1 MYKLFSRCTC
11 NSCLYKYINKYQR
24 ERSACA
30 DKVKHM
36 KNVLHIGI
44 DIGSTTVKIA
54 VLNDAKQCM
63 HACYVRHYTD
73 IRQKVWDLLQNAYE
87 IFGDQQITLAI
98 TGSGGIALAEYLGIP
113 FIQEVIAGTKAVRT
127 YYPQSDVIIEL
138 GGEDAKI
145 TYLTGGNEHRMN
157 GNCAG
162 GTGAFIDQM
171 ATLLHTDAS
180 GLNELAKQS
189 DTLYPIA
196 ARCGVFAKTDIQAL
210 LNEGASK
217 ENVAASVFQ
226 SIVFQT
232 ITGLACGRPIK
243 GTVCFLGGPLTYL
256 SQLRKQFAKTLHLTP
271 EQVIAPENAQVY
283 VAIGAALG
291 SFDAKPLS
299 FMNLMGQLRNVD
311 ESSLAQSDRID
322 PLFHNEAEL
331 KEFQERHS
339 KHTVAYAD
347 LASYSGPCY
356 LGMDA
361 GSTTIKSVLLSE
373 DNKILYTHYQNN
385 EGSPLLAAQKIVEEV
400 YSRLPKGAFIAKAG
414 ITGYGEGLIKEALHL
429 DIGEVETIAHYQA
442 AAHFCP
448 DVDFILDI
456 GGQDMKC
463 SRVKDGHIE
472 DILLNEACSSGCGS
486 FLDTFAKSL
495 NLSIEDFSKAALL
508 AKSPIDLGSRCT
520 VFMNSKVKQAQ
531 KEGATMADIS
541 AGLSYSVIKN
551 ALYKVIK
558 VKDPAKL
565 GKHVVVQGGTFYNDA
580 VLRAFEKLLGRH
592 VIRPAIAG
600 LMGAF
605 GMGLICRTAYH
616 TDHTKSSIL
625 TLDELAKLHVTTS
638 IRHCGKCTNNCL
650 LTVNTFNDGRSFITG
665 NRCERGAA
673 GSVTQH
679 HNTLPNMYKVKYNL
693 LFNKYKPLADG
704 PRGTVGIPRV
714 LNMYEDYPFWF
725 TFFTKL
731 GYTVV
736 LSDPSSKKLFE
747 KAMDT
752 IPSDSACYPAKMVHG
767 HIENLLEK
775 GVDRIFYPCIQNG
788 PDEGSR
794 DNTFNC
800 PMVMSYPDV
809 IRHNMEERLSDTNTL
824 YLCPFLPLHDKKRII
839 PRLQEELRVWN
850 LGKKEIKEAALAA
863 WDEEESYKQTYRDL
877 TKKALDMLAKRGERA
892 IVLCG
897 RPYHVDPEI
906 NHGIPELINSLGL
919 AVLTED
925 GVAPLGQ
932 LPKELRVVDQWS
944 YHSRLYRAA
953 QYVVSQPNLEL
964 VELNSFGCG
973 LDAIVADQVQEI
985 LAQGHKIHTL
995 LKIDEGSNLGAI
1007 RIRLRSLLFVMNH
1020 RQKET
1025 APTVPYSYHKAI
1037 FTKED
1042 AKTNVILAPSMT
1054 PIHFPMFQAAFAHEG
1069 YHMEILPHQGQKAI
1083 DTGLA
1088 YIHNDAC
1095 YPAIMSLG
1103 QIITALK
1110 SGKYDLKHT
1119 SVIISQTGG
1128 CCRATNYIGM
1138 IRKALADAGMA
1149 DVSILSLTTK
1159 GLNKQPGFKPHL
1171 GFWHRL
1177 VMAMIYGDALQQ
1189 VLYRTRPYEKVKGTA
1204 EALFKKWQDK
1214 CTKDLMKA
1222 DIHTFKQNICAII
1235 SEFDHIDMHEEK
1247 KPRIGLVGEIYVKFH
1262 PIANNHIVR
1271 MIEEEGGEIIVSGLA
1286 DFFLYG
1292 LLDSQ
1297 FRHKYLSG
1305 SWLSS
1310 FTSKTMVKLLNWYRK
1325 PYCDAVAKSQ
1335 HFDPITSIYD
1345 IADEAKQY
1353 LSLGHEA
1360 GEGWFLTGDMIDLI
1374 KRGAKNIVCLQPW
1387 ACLPNHVTG
1396 KGMIKALKA
1405 AFPNV
1410 NIVAIDYDPSASSV
1424 NQTNRLKLMLTTTFE
1439 GIRETVD
1446 TTEKPTMPFL
1456 KGVHINS
1463 TLHADK

>member
-1 MYKLFSRCTC
+1 M
-11 NSCLYKYINKYQR
+11 
-24 ERSACA
+24 
-30 DKVKHM
+30 DM
-36 KNVLHIGI
+36 KNLLHIGI

-54 VLNDAKQCM
+54 VLNHAKQCL

-87 IFGDQQITLAI
+87 IFGDRQITMAI
-98 TGSGGIALAEYLGIP
+98 TGSGGMALADYLHLP

-145 TYLTGGNEHRMN
+145 TYLTGGSEHRMN
-157 GNCAG
+157 GACAG

-180 GLNELAKQS
+180 GLNELAKKS
-189 DTLYPIA
+189 DTIYPIA
-196 ARCGVFAKTDIQAL
+196 ARCGVFAKTDVQAL
-210 LNEGASK
+210 LNDGASK
-217 ENVAASVFQ
+217 ENVAASVLQ

-256 SQLRKQFAKTLHLTP
+256 SRLREQFAKTLHLTKD
-271 EQVIAPENAQVY
+271 QVVAPENAQVY

-291 SFDAKPLS
+291 SMDTKPMS
-299 FMNLMGQLRNVD
+299 FMKLMGQVKTID
-311 ESSLAQSDRID
+311 ATTLAQSDRVE
-322 PLFHNEAEL
+322 PLFNNQAEL
-331 KEFQERHS
+331 DEFRARHS
-339 KHTVAYAD
+339 KNTVPTGD
-347 LASYSGPCY
+347 LATYSGPCY
-356 LGMDA
+356 LGIDA
-361 GSTTIKSVLLSE
+361 GSTTIKAVLLSE
-373 DNKILYTHYQNN
+373 DMKILYSHYQNN
-385 EGSPLLAAQKIVEEV
+385 EGSPLRAAKNIVTEI
-400 YSRLPKGAFIAKAG
+400 YQRLPKGAFIAKAG
-414 ITGYGEGLIKEALHL
+414 ITGYGEALLKEALHL

-448 DVDFILDI
+448 DVDFLLDI

-463 SRVKDGHIE
+463 SYIKDGHIE

-495 NLSIEDFSKAALL
+495 KMSIQDFSKAALL

-531 KEGATMADIS
+531 KEGATLADIS

-558 VKDPAKL
+558 VKDPEKL
-565 GKHVVVQGGTFYNDA
+565 GKHIVVQGGTFYNDA
-580 VLRAFEKLLGRH
+580 VLRAFEKLLGRQ
-592 VIRPAIAG
+592 VIRPAISG

-616 TDHTKSSIL
+616 EDHVTSTIVDAS
-625 TLDELAKLHVTTS
+625 ELASLQVSTS
-638 IRHCGKCTNNCL
+638 IRHCGRCTNNCL

-673 GSVTQH
+673 GSVTAKKKH
-679 HNTLPNMYKVKYNL
+679 LPNMYKVKYNL
-693 LFNKYKPLADG
+693 LFGYKPVPNA

-736 LSDPSSKKLFE
+736 LSDRSSKKLYE

-752 IPSDSACYPAKMVHG
+752 IPSDSACYPAKLVHG

-788 PDEGSR
+788 PREGSK

-800 PMVMSYPDV
+800 PMVMSYPEV
-809 IRHNMEERLSDTNTL
+809 IKNNMGERLTETNTA
-824 YLCPFLPLHDKKRII
+824 YLCPFLPLHDEKRIGK
-839 PRLQEELRVWN
+839 RLAEELKAWN
-850 LGKKEIKEAALAA
+850 LPADEVKKAAKAA
-863 WDEEESYKQTYRDL
+863 WDEEERYKQKIYDL
-877 TKKALDMLAKRGERA
+877 THKILENLKKTGDRA
-892 IVLCG
+892 IVLSG
-897 RPYHVDPEI
+897 RPYHIDPEI

-932 LPKELRVVDQWS
+932 FPGHLRVVDQWS

-953 QYVVSQPNLEL
+953 QYISTQPNLEM

-973 LDAIVADQVQEI
+973 LDAIVTDQVGDI
-985 LAQGHKIHTL
+985 LAHGHKIHTL

-1020 RQKET
+1020 RPAEEPVT
-1025 APTVPYSYHKAI
+1025 EPYSYTKAI

-1042 AKTNVILAPSMT
+1042 KQEDVILAPSMT
-1054 PIHFPMFQAAFAHEG
+1054 PIHFPLFGPAFKHEG
-1069 YHMEILPHQGQKAI
+1069 YRVELLPHQGQKAI
-1083 DTGLA
+1083 DMGLA
-1088 YIHNDAC
+1088 YIHNDSC
-1095 YPAIMSLG
+1095 YPAIMTLG
-1103 QIITALK
+1103 QIMTALK
-1110 SGKYDLKHT
+1110 SGKYDLNHT
-1119 SVIISQTGG
+1119 SVMISQTGG
-1128 CCRATNYIGM
+1128 CCRASNYIGM
-1138 IRKALADAGMA
+1138 LRKALNDAGLSQ
-1149 DVSILSLTTK
+1149 VPILSLNIK
-1159 GLNKQPGFKPHL
+1159 GMNKQPGFHPGL

-1177 VMAMIYGDALQQ
+1177 VMGMMYGDALQQ

-1204 EALFKKWQDK
+1204 EALFHKWQDIFAK
-1214 CTKDLMKA
+1214 QLEKA
-1222 DIHTFKQNICAII
+1222 DFSSYKKNMRAMID
-1235 SEFDHIDMHEEK
+1235 EFDHIEMTDEK
-1247 KPRIGLVGEIYVKFH
+1247 KPRIGVVGEIYVKFH

-1271 MIEEEGGEIIVSGLA
+1271 MVEEAGGEIVVSGLA
-1286 DFFLYG
+1286 DFFFYG
-1292 LLDSQ
+1292 QLDNQ

-1305 SWLSS
+1305 SWKDS
-1310 FTSKTMVKLLNWYRK
+1310 FFSKTAVKLLEWYRK
-1325 PYCDAVAKSQ
+1325 PYAEAVAKSR
-1335 HFDPITSIYD
+1335 HFDKLTSIYD
-1345 IADEAKQY
+1345 IAKEAKKY

-1374 KRGAKNIVCLQPW
+1374 HRGAKNIVCLQPW

-1396 KGMIKALKA
+1396 KGMIKTLKA
-1405 AFPNV
+1405 AFPDT

-1424 NQTNRLKLMLTTTFE
+1424 NQANRLKLMLTTTFE
-1439 GIRETVD
+1439 SIREPVKE
-1446 TTEKPTMPFL
+1446 TTKPIMPFIP
-1456 KGVHINS
+1456 GVHINS
-1463 TLHADK
+1463 SLEK

>member
-1 MYKLFSRCTC
+1 MNTLLH
-11 NSCLYKYINKYQR
+11 NL
-24 ERSACA
+24 
-30 DKVKHM
+30 
-36 KNVLHIGI
+36 LHIGI

-54 VLNDAKQCM
+54 VLNEAKQCL

-87 IFGDQQITLAI
+87 VFGDQQITLSI
-98 TGSGGIALAEYLGIP
+98 TGSGGIALADYLGIR
-113 FIQEVIAGTKAVRT
+113 FVQEVIAGTKAVRT

-162 GTGAFIDQM
+162 GTGSFIDQM

-180 GLNELAKQS
+180 GLNELAKKS
-189 DTLYPIA
+189 TSLYPIA
-196 ARCGVFAKTDIQAL
+196 ARCGVFAKTDVQAL

-226 SIVFQT
+226 AIVFQT

-256 SQLRKQFAKTLHLTP
+256 SQLREQFAKTLHLTP
-271 EQVIAPENAQVY
+271 DHVIAPENAQVY

-291 SFDAKPLS
+291 SMNDQPMS
-299 FMNLMGQLRNVD
+299 FMKLMGKLKNVD
-311 ESSLAQSDRID
+311 ETSLAQSDRLP
-322 PLFHNEAEL
+322 PLFQNEAEL
-331 KEFQERHS
+331 RAFQDRHS
-339 KHTVAYAD
+339 QHTVPHGD
-347 LASYSGPCY
+347 LSAYSGPCY
-356 LGMDA
+356 LGLDA
-361 GSTTIKSVLLSE
+361 GSTTIKAALISE
-373 DNKILYTHYQNN
+373 DGKILYSHYQNN
-385 EGSPLLAAQKIVEEV
+385 EGSPLTAAQKIITEI
-400 YSRLPKGAFIAKAG
+400 YSLLPPGAFIAKTG
-414 ITGYGEGLIKEALHL
+414 ITGYGEALLKEALHL
-429 DIGEVETIAHYQA
+429 DLGEVETIAHYQA

-463 SRVKDGHIE
+463 SRLKDGHLE

-495 NLSIEDFSKAALL
+495 KLSIEDFSQAALL

-531 KEGATMADIS
+531 KEGATLADIS

-565 GKHVVVQGGTFYNDA
+565 GKHIVVQGGTFYNDA
-580 VLRAFEKLLGRH
+580 VLRAFEKLLGRD
-592 VIRPAIAG
+592 VIRPSIAG

-605 GMGLICRTAYH
+605 GMGLICRHAYQE
-616 TDHTKSSIL
+616 DHVKS
-625 TLDELAKLHVTTS
+625 TVLAPDALAQLHVTTTM
-638 IRHCGKCTNNCL
+638 RHCGRCTNNCL
-650 LTVNTFNDGRSFITG
+650 LTVNTFNDGRSYITG

-673 GSVTQH
+673 DSTGYQH
-679 HNTLPNMYKVKYNL
+679 RKPLPNMYKIKYNL
-693 LFNKYKPLADG
+693 LFNRKPLVDA

-731 GYTVV
+731 GYKVV
-736 LSDPSSKKLFE
+736 LSDPSSKALYE

-767 HIENLLEK
+767 HIENLLAK
-775 GVDRIFYPCIQNG
+775 KVDRIFYPCIQNG
-788 PDEGSR
+788 PQEGSK
-794 DNTFNC
+794 DNTFMC
-800 PMVMSYPDV
+800 PMVMSYPEV
-809 IRHNMEERLSDTNTL
+809 IRNNMAEQLSTSNTL
-824 YLCPFLPLHDKKRII
+824 FLCPFLPLHDKKRLI
-839 PRLQEELRVWN
+839 PRLQDELRAWN
-850 LGKKEIKEAALAA
+850 VGKHEIKEAALAA
-863 WDEEESYKQTYRDL
+863 WDEEEAYKQKIYDM
-877 TKKALDMLAKRGERA
+877 TKGILDKLAKTGERA

-925 GVAPLGQ
+925 GVAPFGQ
-932 LPKELRVVDQWS
+932 FTGNLRVVDQWA

-953 QYVVSQPNLEL
+953 QYVVQHPNLEL

-1020 RQKET
+1020 RKIST
-1025 APTVPYSYHKAI
+1025 APTEPYSYHKAI

-1042 AKTNVILAPSMT
+1042 KIKNVILAPSMT
-1054 PIHFPMFQAAFAHEG
+1054 PIHFPLFKPAFDHEG
-1069 YHMEILPHQGQKAI
+1069 YHIEMLPHQGQEAI

-1103 QIITALK
+1103 QIVTALK

-1138 IRKALADAGMA
+1138 IRKALEDANMG
-1149 DVSILSLTTK
+1149 DVAILSLTTK
-1159 GLNKQPGFKPHL
+1159 GLNKQPGFQPHL

-1177 VMAMIYGDALQQ
+1177 VMGMIYGDALQQ
-1189 VLYRTRPYEKVKGTA
+1189 ALYRTRPYEKVKGTA
-1204 EALFKKWQDK
+1204 ERLFHKWQDK
-1214 CTKDLMKA
+1214 CAFDLQKA
-1222 DIHTFKQNICAII
+1222 DFSTFKKNIHNLIN
-1235 SEFDHIDMHEEK
+1235 EFDNIDMEETM

-1262 PIANNHIVR
+1262 PVANNHIVK
-1271 MIEEEGGEIIVSGLA
+1271 MIEEEGGEIIVSGLT

-1292 LLDSQ
+1292 LLDNQ

-1310 FTSKTMVKLLNWYRK
+1310 FASKSVVKLLKWYRK
-1325 PYCDAVAKSQ
+1325 PYCEAVAKSR
-1335 HFDPITSIYD
+1335 HFDKITDIYD
-1345 IADEAKQY
+1345 IADDAKRF

-1396 KGMIKALKA
+1396 KGMIKTLKA
-1405 AFPNV
+1405 AFPDV

-1439 GIRETVD
+1439 GIRETVQPD
-1446 TTEKPTMPFL
+1446 AKPIMPFIQ
-1456 KGVHINS
+1456 GVHINS
-1463 TLHADK
+1463 SLHAEK

>member
-1 MYKLFSRCTC
+1 
-11 NSCLYKYINKYQR
+11 
-24 ERSACA
+24 
-30 DKVKHM
+30 M
-36 KNVLHIGI
+36 KNLLHIGI

-54 VLNDAKQCM
+54 VLNHAKQSL

-87 IFGDQQITLAI
+87 IFGDRQITMAI
-98 TGSGGIALAEYLGIP
+98 TGSGGIALADYLHIP
-113 FIQEVIAGTKAVRT
+113 FLQEVIAGTKAVRT

-171 ATLLHTDAS
+171 ATLLDTDAG
-180 GLNELAKQS
+180 GLNEMAKKA
-189 DTLYPIA
+189 DTIYPIA

-256 SQLRKQFAKTLHLTP
+256 SQLREQFAKTLHLTP

-291 SFDAKPLS
+291 SIDTKPVS
-299 FMNLMGQLRNVD
+299 FMNLMGQLKSVD
-311 ESSLAQSDRID
+311 ESTLAKSDRVE
-322 PLFHNEAEL
+322 PLFNNQAEL
-331 KEFQERHS
+331 DEFRARHS
-339 KHTVAYAD
+339 QHTVPQAD
-347 LASYSGPCY
+347 ITTYSGPCY
-356 LGMDA
+356 LGIDA
-361 GSTTIKSVLLSE
+361 GSTTIKAVVLSE
-373 DNKILYTHYQNN
+373 DMKILYSHYQNN
-385 EGSPLLAAQKIVEEV
+385 EGSPLAAAKKIVAEV
-400 YSRLPKGAFIAKAG
+400 YRRLPEKAFIAKAG
-414 ITGYGEGLIKEALHL
+414 ITGYGEALLKEALHL
-429 DIGEVETIAHYQA
+429 DLGEVETIAHYQA
-442 AAHFCP
+442 ASHFCP
-448 DVDFILDI
+448 DVDFLLDI

-463 SRVKDGHIE
+463 SRIKDGHIE

-495 NLSIEDFSKAALL
+495 KMSIQDFSQAALL
-508 AKSPIDLGSRCT
+508 A
-520 VFMNSKVKQAQ
+520 KVKQAQ
-531 KEGATMADIS
+531 KEGATLADIS

-565 GKHVVVQGGTFYNDA
+565 GKHIVVQGGTFYNDA

-592 VIRPAIAG
+592 VIRPAISG

-616 TDHTKSSIL
+616 EDHAKSTIVSPKAL
-625 TLDELAKLHVTTS
+625 EELQVTTS
-638 IRHCGKCTNNCL
+638 IRHCGLCTNSCL

-673 GSVTQH
+673 GSTAARKKP
-679 HNTLPNMYKVKYNL
+679 LPNMYKVKYNL
-693 LFNKYKPLADG
+693 LFGYKPVENA

-736 LSDPSSKKLFE
+736 LSDPSSKALFE

-752 IPSDSACYPAKMVHG
+752 VPSDSACYPAKLVHG

-788 PDEGSR
+788 PSEGSK

-800 PMVMSYPDV
+800 PMVMSYPEV
-809 IRHNMEERLSDTNTL
+809 IRNNMGERLAETNTP
-824 YLCPFLPLHDKKRII
+824 YLCPFLPLHDKKRIGK
-839 PRLQEELRVWN
+839 RLAEELKAWN
-850 LGKKEIKEAALAA
+850 LPAHEVKAAAAAA
-863 WDEEESYKQTYRDL
+863 WDEEEAYKQKIYDI
-877 TKKALDMLAKRGERA
+877 TKKILDNLEKTGQRA

-897 RPYHVDPEI
+897 RPYHIDPEI
-906 NHGIPELINSLGL
+906 NHGIPELINILGL

-932 LPKELRVVDQWS
+932 FPGHLRVVDQWS
-944 YHSRLYRAA
+944 YHSRIYRAA
-953 QYVVSQPNLEL
+953 QYITQHPNLEL

-973 LDAIVADQVQEI
+973 LDAIVADQVQDI
-985 LAQGHKIHTL
+985 LAHGHKIHTL

-1020 RQKET
+1020 RPKEDH
-1025 APTVPYSYHKAI
+1025 VVEPYSYEKTI

-1042 AKTNVILAPSMT
+1042 AKQNVILAPSMT
-1054 PIHFPMFQAAFAHEG
+1054 PIHFPLFSAAFEHEG
-1069 YHMEILPHQGQKAI
+1069 YRVELLPHQGQKAI

-1110 SGKYDLKHT
+1110 SGKYDLDHT
-1119 SVIISQTGG
+1119 TVMISQTGG

-1138 IRKALADAGMA
+1138 IRKALNDANMSQVA
-1149 DVSILSLTTK
+1149 ILSLNLK
-1159 GLNKQPGFKPHL
+1159 GMNNQPGFQPGI

-1177 VMAMIYGDALQQ
+1177 VMGMIYGDALQQ

-1204 EALFKKWQDK
+1204 EALFHKWQKK
-1214 CTKDLMKA
+1214 CAEQLKKA
-1222 DIHTFKQNICAII
+1222 DFKSFKRNIRDLID
-1235 SEFDHIDMHEEK
+1235 EFDHIDMSETM

-1271 MIEEEGGEIIVSGLA
+1271 MIEEEGGEIIISGLA

-1292 LLDSQ
+1292 QLDTQ

-1305 SWLSS
+1305 SWKDS
-1310 FTSKTMVKLLNWYRK
+1310 FLSKTAVRLLEWYRK
-1325 PYCDAVAKSQ
+1325 PYEQAVAKSR

-1345 IADEAKQY
+1345 IADEAKKY

-1374 KRGAKNIVCLQPW
+1374 HRGAKNIVCLQPW

-1396 KGMIKALKA
+1396 KGMIKTLKA
-1405 AFPNV
+1405 AFPET

-1439 GIRETVD
+1439 GIRELVQED
-1446 TTEKPTMPFL
+1446 TKPVMPFMS
-1456 KGVHINS
+1456 GVRINS
-1463 TLHADK
+1463 SLEK

>member
-1 MYKLFSRCTC
+1 
-11 NSCLYKYINKYQR
+11 
-24 ERSACA
+24 
-30 DKVKHM
+30 M
-36 KNVLHIGI
+36 KDLLHIGI

-54 VLNDAKQCM
+54 VLDNLKHCL

-73 IRQKVWDLLQNAYE
+73 IRQKVWDLLENAYE
-87 IFGDQQITLAI
+87 IFGDRQITMAI
-98 TGSGGIALAEYLGIP
+98 TGSGGIALADYLGIT

-127 YYPQSDVIIEL
+127 YHPQSDVIIEL

-180 GLNELAKQS
+180 GLNALAEKA

-196 ARCGVFAKTDIQAL
+196 ARCGVFAKTDVQAL
-210 LNEGASK
+210 MNDGASK

-226 SIVFQT
+226 SIVLQT
-232 ITGLACGRPIK
+232 ITGLACGRPIR
-243 GTVCFLGGPLTYL
+243 GTVCFLGGPLTFL
-256 SQLRKQFAKTLHLTP
+256 PQLRKQFAETLHLTP
-271 EQVIAPENAQVY
+271 EQVVAPENAQVY

-291 SFDAKPLS
+291 SFQEKPLS

-311 ESSLAQSDRID
+311 ESSLAKSDRVE
-322 PLFHNEAEL
+322 PLFASQAEFD
-331 KEFQERHS
+331 EFRSRHGQ
-339 KHTVAYAD
+339 HTIPSGD
-347 LASYSGPCY
+347 LAAYSGPCY
-356 LGMDA
+356 LGVDA
-361 GSTTIKSVLLSE
+361 GSTTIKVVLLSE
-373 DNKILYTHYQNN
+373 DNKILYSHYQNN
-385 EGSPLLAAQKIVEEV
+385 EGSPLAAAKKIITEI
-400 YSRLPKGAFIAKAG
+400 YSLMPPGAFIAKAG
-414 ITGYGEGLIKEALHL
+414 ITGYGEFLLKEALHL
-429 DIGEVETIAHYQA
+429 DLGEVETIAHYQA

-463 SRVKDGHIE
+463 SRLKDGHIE

-495 NLSIEDFSKAALL
+495 NLSIQDFAKAALF
-508 AKSPIDLGSRCT
+508 AESPIDLGSRCT

-531 KEGATMADIS
+531 KEGATLADIS

-558 VKDPAKL
+558 VKDPEKL
-565 GKHVVVQGGTFYNDA
+565 GKHIVVQGGTFYNDA
-580 VLRAFEKLLGRH
+580 VLRAFEKLLGRQ

-605 GMGLICRTAYH
+605 GMGLICKDAYH
-616 TDHTKSSIL
+616 RDHVRSTVLSPE
-625 TLDELAKLHVTTS
+625 ELSQLKVTTS
-638 IRHCGKCTNNCL
+638 IRHCGLCTNNCL

-673 GSVTQH
+673 GSSGQKHKV
-679 HNTLPNMYKVKYNL
+679 LPNMYKVKYNR
-693 LFNKYKPLADG
+693 LFNHYKPLAAENA

-731 GYTVV
+731 GYRVV
-736 LSDPSSKKLFE
+736 LSDPSSKKIFQN
-747 KAMDT
+747 AMDT
-752 IPSDSACYPAKMVHG
+752 VPSDSACYPAKLVHG

-775 GVDRIFYPCIQNG
+775 KVDRIFYPCIQNG
-788 PDEGSR
+788 PKEGSK

-800 PMVMSYPDV
+800 PMVMSYPEV
-809 IRHNMEERLSDTNTL
+809 IRNNMAERLSDTNTL
-824 YLCPFLPLHDKKRII
+824 YLCPFLPLNDKDRIV
-839 PRLQEELRVWN
+839 PRLQEELRVWG
-850 LGKKEIKEAALAA
+850 LGKDEIKKACQAA
-863 WDEEESYKQTYRDL
+863 WQEETDYKEQYYAM
-877 TKKALDMLAKRGERA
+877 TKAALDMLEKKGERG
-892 IVLCG
+892 IVLSG

-932 LPKELRVVDQWS
+932 FPGHLRVVDQWS

-953 QYVVSQPNLEL
+953 QYVQQHKNLEL

-973 LDAIVADQVQEI
+973 LDAIVADQVQDI
-985 LAQGHKIHTL
+985 LAHGHKIHTL

-1020 RQKET
+1020 RQ
-1025 APTVPYSYHKAI
+1025 PVTVKPEPYSYTKAI
-1037 FTKED
+1037 FTKQNKAD
-1042 AKTNVILAPSMT
+1042 NVILAPSMT
-1054 PIHFPMFQAAFAHEG
+1054 PIHFPLFKPAFDHEG
-1069 YHMEILPHQGQKAI
+1069 YRVEMIPHQGQKAI

-1119 SVIISQTGG
+1119 SVMISQTGG

-1138 IRKALADAGMA
+1138 IRKALTDANLG
-1149 DVSILSLTTK
+1149 DVPILSLNMK
-1159 GLNKQPGFKPHL
+1159 GMNKQPGFQPSI

-1177 VMAMIYGDALQQ
+1177 VMGMIYGDALQQ

-1214 CTKDLMKA
+1214 CTVDLAHA
-1222 DIHTFKQNICAII
+1222 DRHTFVKNIRAMID
-1235 SEFDHIDMHEEK
+1235 EFDHIDMTDEK

-1286 DFFLYG
+1286 DFFFYG
-1292 LLDSQ
+1292 LLDDQ

-1305 SWLSS
+1305 SWWSS
-1310 FTSKTMVKLLNWYRK
+1310 FKSKSLVKLLEWYRK
-1325 PYCDAVAKSQ
+1325 PYREAVAQSA

-1345 IADEAKQY
+1345 IADEARKF

-1374 KRGAKNIVCLQPW
+1374 HRGARDVVCLQPW

-1396 KGMIKALKA
+1396 KGMIKTLKA
-1405 AFPNV
+1405 AFPET

-1424 NQTNRLKLMLTTTFE
+1424 NQTNRLKLMLTSTFE
-1439 GIRETVD
+1439 NIREPLNTS
-1446 TTEKPTMPFL
+1446 EKPTLPFL
-1456 KGVHINS
+1456 KGVHLNEA
-1463 TLHADK
+1463 LKE

>member
-1 MYKLFSRCTC
+1 
-11 NSCLYKYINKYQR
+11 
-24 ERSACA
+24 
-30 DKVKHM
+30 M
-36 KNVLHIGI
+36 KNLLHIGI

-54 VLNDAKQCM
+54 VLNHAKQCL

-87 IFGDQQITLAI
+87 IFGDRQITMAI
-98 TGSGGIALAEYLGIP
+98 TGSGGIALADYLHIP
-113 FIQEVIAGTKAVRT
+113 FLQEVIAGTKAVRT

-171 ATLLHTDAS
+171 ATLLDTEAS
-180 GLNELAKQS
+180 GLNELAKKS
-189 DTLYPIA
+189 DTIYPIA

-256 SQLRKQFAKTLHLTP
+256 SQLREQFAKTLHLTP
-271 EQVIAPENAQVY
+271 DKVIAPENAQVY

-291 SFDAKPLS
+291 SMDTKPVS
-299 FMNLMGQLRNVD
+299 FMNLMGQLKNVD
-311 ESSLAQSDRID
+311 ESTLAKSDRVA
-322 PLFHNEAEL
+322 PLFDSQAEL
-331 KEFQERHS
+331 DEFQERHRQ
-339 KHTVAYAD
+339 HTVPHGD
-347 LASYSGPCY
+347 MDSYSGPCY
-356 LGMDA
+356 LGIDA
-361 GSTTIKSVLLSE
+361 GSTTIKAVVLSE
-373 DNKILYTHYQNN
+373 DMKILYSHYQNN
-385 EGSPLLAAQKIVEEV
+385 EGSPLAAAKKIVADV

-414 ITGYGEGLIKEALHL
+414 ITGYGEALLKEALHL
-429 DIGEVETIAHYQA
+429 DLGEVETIAHYQA
-442 AAHFCP
+442 ASHFCP
-448 DVDFILDI
+448 DVDFLLDI

-463 SRVKDGHIE
+463 SRIKDGHIE

-495 NLSIEDFSKAALL
+495 KMSIQEFSQAALL

-531 KEGATMADIS
+531 KEGATLADIS

-565 GKHVVVQGGTFYNDA
+565 GKHIVVQGGTFYNDA
-580 VLRAFEKLLGRH
+580 VLRAFEKLLGRQ
-592 VIRPAIAG
+592 VIRPSISG

-605 GMGLICRTAYH
+605 GMGIICRTAYH
-616 TDHTKSSIL
+616 QDHVVSTIV
-625 TLDELAKLHVTTS
+625 DEKALQELNITTS
-638 IRHCGKCTNNCL
+638 IRHCGLCTNNCL

-673 GSVTQH
+673 GSTAARKKP
-679 HNTLPNMYKVKYNL
+679 LPNMYKIKYNL
-693 LFNKYKPLADG
+693 LFGYKPLTDA
-704 PRGTVGIPRV
+704 PRGTIGIPRV

-731 GYTVV
+731 GYSVV
-736 LSDPSSKKLFE
+736 LSDPSSKGLFE

-752 IPSDSACYPAKMVHG
+752 IPSDSACYPAKLVHG
-767 HIENLLEK
+767 HIENLLQK
-775 GVDRIFYPCIQNG
+775 WVDRIFYPCIQNG
-788 PDEGSR
+788 PQEGSK

-800 PMVMSYPDV
+800 PMVMSYPEV
-809 IRHNMEERLSDTNTL
+809 IRNNMGERLAETNTP
-824 YLCPFLPLHDKKRII
+824 YLCPFLPLHDKKRIAK
-839 PRLQEELRVWN
+839 RLIEELKAWN
-850 LGKKEIKEAALAA
+850 LPDREIKQAAMAA
-863 WDEEESYKQTYRDL
+863 WEEEEAYKQKIYSLTQKILDDL
-877 TKKALDMLAKRGERA
+877 KKNDQRA

-925 GVAPLGQ
+925 GVASLSTFDGN
-932 LPKELRVVDQWS
+932 LRVVDQWS

-953 QYVVSQPNLEL
+953 QYVTQHPNLEL

-1020 RQKET
+1020 RPKEDYT
-1025 APTVPYSYHKAI
+1025 LEPYSYEKTI

-1042 AKTNVILAPSMT
+1042 AKKNVILAPSMT
-1054 PIHFPMFQAAFAHEG
+1054 PIHFPMLMSAFEHEG
-1069 YHMEILPHQGQKAI
+1069 YHVELLPHQNQEAI

-1103 QIITALK
+1103 QILTALK
-1110 SGKYDLKHT
+1110 SGKYDLNHT
-1119 SVIISQTGG
+1119 TVYTCSQ
-1128 CCRATNYIGM
+1128 RN
-1138 IRKALADAGMA
+1138 R
-1149 DVSILSLTTK
+1149 
-1159 GLNKQPGFKPHL
+1159 
-1171 GFWHRL
+1171 
-1177 VMAMIYGDALQQ
+1177 
-1189 VLYRTRPYEKVKGTA
+1189 
-1204 EALFKKWQDK
+1204 
-1214 CTKDLMKA
+1214 
-1222 DIHTFKQNICAII
+1222 HT
-1235 SEFDHIDMHEEK
+1235 
-1247 KPRIGLVGEIYVKFH
+1247 
-1262 PIANNHIVR
+1262 
-1271 MIEEEGGEIIVSGLA
+1271 
-1286 DFFLYG
+1286 
-1292 LLDSQ
+1292 
-1297 FRHKYLSG
+1297 
-1305 SWLSS
+1305 
-1310 FTSKTMVKLLNWYRK
+1310 
-1325 PYCDAVAKSQ
+1325 
-1335 HFDPITSIYD
+1335 
-1345 IADEAKQY
+1345 
-1353 LSLGHEA
+1353 
-1360 GEGWFLTGDMIDLI
+1360 
-1374 KRGAKNIVCLQPW
+1374 
-1387 ACLPNHVTG
+1387 
-1396 KGMIKALKA
+1396 
-1405 AFPNV
+1405 
-1410 NIVAIDYDPSASSV
+1410 
-1424 NQTNRLKLMLTTTFE
+1424 
-1439 GIRETVD
+1439 
-1446 TTEKPTMPFL
+1446 
-1456 KGVHINS
+1456 
-1463 TLHADK
+1463 

>member
-1 MYKLFSRCTC
+1 
-11 NSCLYKYINKYQR
+11 
-24 ERSACA
+24 
-30 DKVKHM
+30 M
-36 KNVLHIGI
+36 KNLLHIGI

-54 VLNDAKQCM
+54 VLDELKHCL

-73 IRQKVWDLLQNAYE
+73 IRQKVWDLLENAYE
-87 IFGDQQITLAI
+87 IFGDRQITMAI
-98 TGSGGIALAEYLGIP
+98 TGSGGIALADYLGIT

-127 YYPQSDVIIEL
+127 YHPQSDVIIEL

-180 GLNELAKQS
+180 GLNTLAEKS
-189 DTLYPIA
+189 DTIYPIA
-196 ARCGVFAKTDIQAL
+196 ARCGVFAKTDVQAL
-210 LNEGASK
+210 LNDGASK

-226 SIVFQT
+226 SIVLQT
-232 ITGLACGRPIK
+232 ITGLACGRPIR
-243 GTVCFLGGPLTYL
+243 GTVCFLGGPLTFL
-256 SQLRKQFAKTLHLTP
+256 PQLRKQFARTLHLKDD
-271 EQVIAPENAQVY
+271 QVVAPENAQVY

-291 SFDAKPLS
+291 SFKEKPVS
-299 FMNLMGQLRNVD
+299 FMNLMGQLKNVD
-311 ESSLAQSDRID
+311 ESSLAKSDRVE
-322 PLFHNEAEL
+322 PLFTSKEEFDEFNSRHSQHTVPRAEL
-331 KEFQERHS
+331 A
-339 KHTVAYAD
+339 AYR
-347 LASYSGPCY
+347 GPCY
-356 LGMDA
+356 LGLDA
-361 GSTTIKSVLLSE
+361 GSTTIKAVLLSE
-373 DNKILYTHYQNN
+373 DNKILYSHYQNN
-385 EGSPLLAAQKIVEEV
+385 EGSPLAAARKIVSEI
-400 YSRLPKGAFIAKAG
+400 YQLLPEGAFIAKSG
-414 ITGYGEGLIKEALHL
+414 ITGYGEFLLKEALHIDL
-429 DIGEVETIAHYQA
+429 GEVETIAHYQA

-463 SRVKDGHIE
+463 SRLKDGHIE

-495 NLSIEDFSKAALL
+495 NLSIEDFAKAALF

-531 KEGATMADIS
+531 KEGATLADIS

-565 GKHVVVQGGTFYNDA
+565 GKHIVVQGGTFYNDA
-580 VLRAFEKLLGRH
+580 VLRAFEKLLGRQ

-605 GMGLICRTAYH
+605 GMGLICKTAYH
-616 TDHTKSSIL
+616 EDHAAS
-625 TLDELAKLHVTTS
+625 TLLSPEALRELKVTTS
-638 IRHCGKCTNNCL
+638 IRHCGLCTNNCL

-673 GSVTQH
+673 GSSARKRKP
-679 HNTLPNMYKVKYNL
+679 LPNMYKVKYNR
-693 LFNKYKPLADG
+693 LFNHYKPLEQA

-725 TFFTKL
+725 TFFTQL
-731 GYTVV
+731 GYRVV

-752 IPSDSACYPAKMVHG
+752 VPSDSACYPAKLVHG
-767 HIENLLEK
+767 HIENLLDK

-788 PDEGSR
+788 PKEGSK

-800 PMVMSYPDV
+800 PMVMSYPEV
-809 IRHNMEERLSDTNTL
+809 IRNNMAERLSGTNTL
-824 YLCPFLPLHDKKRII
+824 YLCPFLPLHDKKRIG
-839 PRLQEELRVWN
+839 PRLVEELRVWG
-850 LGKKEIKEAALAA
+850 LKKDEILKASDAA
-863 WDEEESYKQTYRDL
+863 WQEEEAYKQQYYDM
-877 TKKALDMLAKRGERA
+877 TKATLAMLKKKGERA

-925 GVAPLGQ
+925 GIAPLGQ
-932 LPKELRVVDQWS
+932 FPGQLRVVDQWS

-953 QYVVSQPNLEL
+953 QYVEQHDNLEL

-985 LAQGHKIHTL
+985 LANGHKIHTL

-1020 RQKET
+1020 RKPVAS
-1025 APTVPYSYHKAI
+1025 APEPYTYTKAI

-1042 AKTNVILAPSMT
+1042 KEKDVILAPSMT
-1054 PIHFPMFQAAFAHEG
+1054 PIHFPLFKPAFDHEG
-1069 YHMEILPHQGQKAI
+1069 YRVEMIPHQGQKAI

-1119 SVIISQTGG
+1119 SVMISQTGG

-1138 IRKALADAGMA
+1138 IRKALADANLA
-1149 DVSILSLTTK
+1149 DVPILSLNLK
-1159 GLNKQPGFKPHL
+1159 GMNKQPGFQPHI

-1177 VMAMIYGDALQQ
+1177 VMGMIYGDTLQQ

-1204 EALFKKWQDK
+1204 EALFKKWQAK
-1214 CTKDLMKA
+1214 CMADLEKA
-1222 DIHTFKQNICAII
+1222 DRSTFVKNIRAIVN
-1235 SEFDHIDMHEEK
+1235 EFDNIEMTDEK

-1286 DFFLYG
+1286 DFFFYG
-1292 LLDSQ
+1292 LLDDQ

-1305 SWLSS
+1305 SWWSDFKSKS
-1310 FTSKTMVKLLNWYRK
+1310 FVKILEWYRK
-1325 PYCDAVAKSQ
+1325 PYREAVAQSK

-1345 IADEAKQY
+1345 IAEDAKHF

-1374 KRGAKNIVCLQPW
+1374 KRGAKDIVCLQPW

-1396 KGMIKALKA
+1396 KGMIKTLKA
-1405 AFPNV
+1405 AFPET

-1424 NQTNRLKLMLTTTFE
+1424 NQTNRLKLMLTSTFE
-1439 GIRETVD
+1439 NIREPID
-1446 TTEKPTMPFL
+1446 QQEKPTLPFL
-1456 KGVHINS
+1456 NGVRLNEAINE
-1463 TLHADK
+1463 

>member
-1 MYKLFSRCTC
+1 M
-11 NSCLYKYINKYQR
+11 N
-24 ERSACA
+24 
-30 DKVKHM
+30 
-36 KNVLHIGI
+36 NVLHIGI

-54 VLNDAKQCM
+54 VLNEAKQCL

-87 IFGDQQITLAI
+87 VFGDQQITISI
-98 TGSGGIALAEYLGIP
+98 TGSGGIALADYLGIR
-113 FIQEVIAGTKAVRT
+113 FVQEVIAGTKAVRT
-127 YYPQSDVIIEL
+127 YYPNADVIIEL

-162 GTGAFIDQM
+162 GTGSFIDQM

-189 DTLYPIA
+189 TSLYPIA
-196 ARCGVFAKTDIQAL
+196 ARCGVFAKTDVQAL

-226 SIVFQT
+226 AIVFQT

-256 SQLRKQFAKTLHLTP
+256 SQLREQFAKTLHLTP
-271 EQVIAPENAQVY
+271 DHVIAPENAQVY

-291 SFDAKPLS
+291 SMNDRPMS
-299 FMNLMGQLRNVD
+299 FMNLMGKLKNVD
-311 ESSLAQSDRID
+311 ETSLAQSDRLP
-322 PLFHNEAEL
+322 PLFKDEAEL
-331 KEFQERHS
+331 AAFRVRHS
-339 KHTVAYAD
+339 QHTVPHGDIAMYQ
-347 LASYSGPCY
+347 GPCY
-356 LGMDA
+356 LGLDA
-361 GSTTIKSVLLSE
+361 GSTTIKAVLLSE
-373 DNKILYTHYQNN
+373 DCKILYSHYQNN
-385 EGSPLLAAQKIVEEV
+385 EGSPLTAAQKIIEEI
-400 YSRLPKGAFIAKAG
+400 YSLLPPGAFIAKTG
-414 ITGYGEGLIKEALHL
+414 ITGYGEALLKEALHL
-429 DIGEVETIAHYQA
+429 DLGEVETIAHYQA

-463 SRVKDGHIE
+463 SRLKDGHLE

-495 NLSIEDFSKAALL
+495 NQSIEDFSQAALL

-531 KEGATMADIS
+531 KEGDTMADIS

-565 GKHVVVQGGTFYNDA
+565 GKHIVVQGGTFYNDA
-580 VLRAFEKLLGRH
+580 VLRAFEKLLGRD
-592 VIRPAIAG
+592 VIRPSIAG

-605 GMGLICRTAYH
+605 GMGLIGRHQYH
-616 TDHTKSSIL
+616 EDHVKSTVL
-625 TLDELAKLHVTTS
+625 EPDALAKLHVTTTM
-638 IRHCGKCTNNCL
+638 RHCGRCTNNCL
-650 LTVNTFNDGRSFITG
+650 LTVNTFNDGRSYITG

-673 GSVTQH
+673 DSTGYKH
-679 HNTLPNMYKVKYNL
+679 RKPLPNMYKIKYNL
-693 LFNKYKPLADG
+693 LFNRKPLENA

-731 GYTVV
+731 GYKVV
-736 LSDPSSKKLFE
+736 LSDPSSKELFE

-752 IPSDSACYPAKMVHG
+752 VPSDSACYPAKMVHG

-775 GVDRIFYPCIQNG
+775 KVDRIFYPCIQNG
-788 PDEGSR
+788 PQEGSK
-794 DNTFNC
+794 DNTFMC
-800 PMVMSYPDV
+800 PMVMSYPEV
-809 IRHNMEERLSDTNTL
+809 IRNNMAERLSDTNTL
-824 YLCPFLPLHDKKRII
+824 FLCPFLPLHDEKRLI
-839 PRLQEELRVWN
+839 PRLQEELRLWN
-850 LGKKEIKEAALAA
+850 VGKKEIKEAVLAA
-863 WDEEESYKQTYRDL
+863 WDEEERYKQKIYDM
-877 TKKALDMLAKRGERA
+877 TKVILEKLEKTGNRA

-925 GVAPLGQ
+925 GVAPFGQ
-932 LPKELRVVDQWS
+932 FTGNLRVVDQWA

-953 QYVVSQPNLEL
+953 QYIVQHPNLEL

-985 LAQGHKIHTL
+985 LAKGHKIHTL

-1020 RQKET
+1020 RKLST
-1025 APTVPYSYHKAI
+1025 APTEPYSYHKAI

-1042 AKTNVILAPSMT
+1042 KEKNVILAPSMT
-1054 PIHFPMFQAAFAHEG
+1054 PIHFPLFKPAFTHEG
-1069 YHMEILPHQGQKAI
+1069 YRIEMLPHQGQEAI

-1138 IRKALADAGMA
+1138 IRKALEDANMG
-1149 DVSILSLTTK
+1149 DVAILSLTTK
-1159 GLNKQPGFKPHL
+1159 GLNKQPGFQPHL

-1177 VMAMIYGDALQQ
+1177 VMGMIYGDALQQ
-1189 VLYRTRPYEKVKGTA
+1189 ALYRTRPYEKVKGTA
-1204 EALFKKWQDK
+1204 EKLFHKWQDK
-1214 CTKDLMKA
+1214 CAVDLEKA
-1222 DIHTFKQNICAII
+1222 DFSTFKKNIRNMIH
-1235 SEFDHIDMHEEK
+1235 EFDTIDMEETM

-1271 MIEEEGGEIIVSGLA
+1271 MIEEEGGEIIVSGLT

-1310 FTSKTMVKLLNWYRK
+1310 FASKSLVKLLAWYRK
-1325 PYCDAVAKSQ
+1325 PYCEAVAKSR
-1335 HFDPITSIYD
+1335 HFDKITDIYD
-1345 IADEAKQY
+1345 IADDAKKY

-1396 KGMIKALKA
+1396 KGMIKTLKA
-1405 AFPNV
+1405 AFPDV

-1439 GIRETVD
+1439 GIRETVQ
-1446 TTEKPTMPFL
+1446 TNAKPVMPFL
-1456 KGVHINS
+1456 QGVHINS
-1463 TLHADK
+1463 SLHAEK

>member
-1 MYKLFSRCTC
+1 MT
-11 NSCLYKYINKYQR
+11 
-24 ERSACA
+24 ET
-30 DKVKHM
+30 
-36 KNVLHIGI
+36 LHIGI

-54 VLNDAKQCM
+54 VLNEAKQCL

-87 IFGDQQITLAI
+87 VFGDQQITISI
-98 TGSGGIALAEYLGIP
+98 TGSGGIALADFLGIR
-113 FIQEVIAGTKAVRT
+113 FVQEVIAGTKAVRT
-127 YYPQSDVIIEL
+127 YYPNADVIIEL

-162 GTGAFIDQM
+162 GTGSFIDQM

-180 GLNELAKQS
+180 GLNDMAKKADS
-189 DTLYPIA
+189 LYPIA

-226 SIVFQT
+226 AIVFQT

-256 SQLRKQFAKTLHLTP
+256 SQLREQFAKTLYLTP
-271 EQVIAPENAQVY
+271 DHVIAPENAQVY

-291 SFDAKPLS
+291 SFNDRPMS
-299 FMNLMGQLRNVD
+299 FMNLMGKLKNVD
-311 ESSLAQSDRID
+311 DSSLTQSDRLP
-322 PLFHNEAEL
+322 PLFKDEAEL
-331 KEFQERHS
+331 DAFRKRHS
-339 KHTVAYAD
+339 QHSVPYGV
-347 LASYSGPCY
+347 LAMYQGPCY
-356 LGMDA
+356 LGLDA
-361 GSTTIKSVLLSE
+361 GSTTIKAVLLSE
-373 DNKILYTHYQNN
+373 DCKILYSHYQNN
-385 EGSPLLAAQKIVEEV
+385 EGSPLKAAQMIIEEI
-400 YSRLPKGAFIAKAG
+400 YKLLSPGAFIAKTG
-414 ITGYGEGLIKEALHL
+414 ITGYGEALLKEALHL
-429 DIGEVETIAHYQA
+429 DLGEVETIAHYQA

-463 SRVKDGHIE
+463 SRLKDGHLE

-495 NLSIEDFSKAALL
+495 NQSIEDFSQAALM

-565 GKHVVVQGGTFYNDA
+565 GKHIVVQGGTFYNDA
-580 VLRAFEKLLGRH
+580 VLRAFEKLLGRD
-592 VIRPAIAG
+592 VIRPSIAG

-605 GMGLICRTAYH
+605 GMGLICRHAYQEAH
-616 TDHTKSSIL
+616 VKSTVLSP
-625 TLDELAKLHVTTS
+625 ELLSQLRVTTT
-638 IRHCGKCTNNCL
+638 IRHCGKCTNNCF
-650 LTVNTFNDGRSFITG
+650 LTVNTFNDGRSYITG

-673 GSVTQH
+673 DSTGYQH
-679 HNTLPNMYKVKYNL
+679 RKPLPNMYKLKYNL
-693 LFNKYKPLADG
+693 LFNRKSLKDG

-714 LNMYEDYPFWF
+714 LNMYEDYPFWH

-731 GYTVV
+731 GYTVI
-736 LSDPSSKKLFE
+736 LSDQSSKDLFE

-788 PDEGSR
+788 PQEGSK

-800 PMVMSYPDV
+800 PMVMSYPEV
-809 IRHNMEERLSDTNTL
+809 IRNNMMERLSDTNTL
-824 YLCPFLPLHDKKRII
+824 YMCPFLPLHDKKRII
-839 PRLQEELRVWN
+839 TRLQEELRVWN
-850 LGKKEIKEAALAA
+850 LGKSEIKAAALAA
-863 WDEEESYKQTYRDL
+863 WDEEEVYKQKIYDM
-877 TKKALDMLAKRGERA
+877 TKRILDNLQKTGDRA

-919 AVLTED
+919 AVLSED
-925 GVAPLGQ
+925 GVAHFGQ
-932 LPKELRVVDQWS
+932 FNGNLRVVDQWS

-953 QYVVSQPNLEL
+953 QYIVQHQNLEL

-1020 RQKET
+1020 RKISNTPVE
-1025 APTVPYSYHKAI
+1025 PYSYHKAV

-1042 AKTNVILAPSMT
+1042 KAKNVILAPSMT
-1054 PIHFPMFQAAFAHEG
+1054 PIHFPLFKPAFDHEG
-1069 YHMEILPHQGQKAI
+1069 YRIEMLPHQGQEAI

-1110 SGKYDLKHT
+1110 SCKYDLKHT

-1138 IRKALADAGMA
+1138 IRKALDDANMG
-1149 DVSILSLTTK
+1149 DVAILSLTTK
-1159 GLNKQPGFKPHL
+1159 GLNKQPGFQPHL
-1171 GFWHRL
+1171 GFWNRL

-1189 VLYRTRPYEKVKGTA
+1189 ALYRTRPYEKVKGTA
-1204 EALFKKWQDK
+1204 EKLFHKWQEKCIVDLKDAKFSTFKKN
-1214 CTKDLMKA
+1214 
-1222 DIHTFKQNICAII
+1222 IHNLI
-1235 SEFDHIDMHEEK
+1235 SEFDNIDMEETM

-1271 MIEEEGGEIIVSGLA
+1271 MIEEEGGEIIVSGLT

-1310 FTSKTMVKLLNWYRK
+1310 MASKTVVKLLEWYRK
-1325 PYCDAVAKSQ
+1325 PYCEAVAKSR
-1335 HFDPITSIYD
+1335 HFDKITDIYD
-1345 IADEAKQY
+1345 IADDAKRY

-1396 KGMIKALKA
+1396 KGMIKTLKA
-1405 AFPNV
+1405 AFPDV

-1439 GIRETVD
+1439 GIRETVQ
-1446 TTEKPTMPFL
+1446 TNAKPIMPFL

-1463 TLHADK
+1463 SLHAEK

>member
-1 MYKLFSRCTC
+1 MT
-11 NSCLYKYINKYQR
+11 
-24 ERSACA
+24 ET
-30 DKVKHM
+30 
-36 KNVLHIGI
+36 LHIGI

-54 VLNDAKQCM
+54 VLNEAKQCL

-87 IFGDQQITLAI
+87 VFGDQQITISI
-98 TGSGGIALAEYLGIP
+98 TGSGGIALADFLGIR
-113 FIQEVIAGTKAVRT
+113 FVQEVIAGTKAVRT
-127 YYPQSDVIIEL
+127 YYPNADVIIEL

-162 GTGAFIDQM
+162 GTGSFIDQM

-189 DTLYPIA
+189 TSLYPIA
-196 ARCGVFAKTDIQAL
+196 ARCGVFAKTDVQAL

-226 SIVFQT
+226 AIVFQT

-256 SQLRKQFAKTLHLTP
+256 SQLRKQFADTLHLTP
-271 EQVIAPENAQVY
+271 DHVIAPENAQVY

-291 SFDAKPLS
+291 SMNDRPMS
-299 FMNLMGQLRNVD
+299 FMNLMGKLKNVD
-311 ESSLAQSDRID
+311 ESSLAQSDRLP
-322 PLFHNEAEL
+322 PLFKDEEELEAFR
-331 KEFQERHS
+331 KRHS
-339 KHTVAYAD
+339 QHSVPYGD
-347 LASYSGPCY
+347 LAMYQGPCY
-356 LGMDA
+356 LGLDA
-361 GSTTIKSVLLSE
+361 GSTTIKAVLLSE
-373 DNKILYTHYQNN
+373 DCKILYSHYQNN
-385 EGSPLLAAQKIVEEV
+385 EGSPLKAAQTIIEEI
-400 YSRLPKGAFIAKAG
+400 YRLLPPGAFIAKTG
-414 ITGYGEGLIKEALHL
+414 ITGYGEALLKEALHL
-429 DIGEVETIAHYQA
+429 DLGEVETIAHYQA

-463 SRVKDGHIE
+463 SRLKDGHLE

-495 NLSIEDFSKAALL
+495 NQSIEDFSQAALL

-565 GKHVVVQGGTFYNDA
+565 GKHIVVQGGTFYNDA
-580 VLRAFEKLLGRH
+580 VLRAFEKLLGRD
-592 VIRPAIAG
+592 VIRPSIAG

-605 GMGLICRTAYH
+605 GMGLICRH
-616 TDHTKSSIL
+616 TYQEDHVKSTVLSPDL
-625 TLDELAKLHVTTS
+625 LAQLRVTTTM
-638 IRHCGKCTNNCL
+638 RHCGKCTNNCL

-673 GSVTQH
+673 DSTGYQH
-679 HNTLPNMYKVKYNL
+679 RKPLPNMYKIKYNL
-693 LFNKYKPLADG
+693 LFNRKSLKNG

-714 LNMYEDYPFWF
+714 LNMYEDYPFWH

-736 LSDPSSKKLFE
+736 LSDQSSKTLYE

-775 GVDRIFYPCIQNG
+775 NVDRIFYPCIQNG
-788 PDEGSR
+788 PQEGSK

-800 PMVMSYPDV
+800 PMVMSYPEV
-809 IRHNMEERLSDTNTL
+809 IRNNMMERLSDTNTL
-824 YLCPFLPLHDKKRII
+824 YMCPFLPLHDKKRLI
-839 PRLQEELRVWN
+839 PRLQEELRIWN
-850 LGKKEIKEAALAA
+850 VDKKEIKEAALAA
-863 WDEEESYKQTYRDL
+863 WDEEEAYKQKIYDM
-877 TKKALDMLAKRGERA
+877 TKTILDKLQKTGDRA

-919 AVLTED
+919 AVLSED
-925 GVAPLGQ
+925 GVAHFGQ
-932 LPKELRVVDQWS
+932 FNGNLRVVDQWS

-953 QYVVSQPNLEL
+953 QYIVQHQNLEL

-1020 RQKET
+1020 RKISNVPVE
-1025 APTVPYSYHKAI
+1025 PYSYHKAV

-1042 AKTNVILAPSMT
+1042 KAKNVILAPSMT
-1054 PIHFPMFQAAFAHEG
+1054 PIHFPLFKPAFDHEG
-1069 YHMEILPHQGQKAI
+1069 FRIEMLPHQGQEAI

-1138 IRKALADAGMA
+1138 IRKALEDANMG
-1149 DVSILSLTTK
+1149 DVSIISLTTK
-1159 GLNKQPGFKPHL
+1159 GLNKQPGFQPHL
-1171 GFWHRL
+1171 GFWNRL

-1189 VLYRTRPYEKVKGTA
+1189 ALYRTRPYEKVKGTA
-1204 EALFKKWQDK
+1204 EKLFHKWQEKCIVDLKDAKFSTFKK
-1214 CTKDLMKA
+1214 
-1222 DIHTFKQNICAII
+1222 NIRNLIA
-1235 SEFDHIDMHEEK
+1235 EFDNIDMEETM

-1271 MIEEEGGEIIVSGLA
+1271 MLEEEGGEIIVSGLT

-1310 FTSKTMVKLLNWYRK
+1310 MASKTVVKLLDWYRK
-1325 PYCDAVAKSQ
+1325 PYCEAVAKSR
-1335 HFDPITSIYD
+1335 HFDKITDIYD
-1345 IADEAKQY
+1345 IANDAKRY

-1396 KGMIKALKA
+1396 KGMIKTLKA
-1405 AFPNV
+1405 AFPDV

-1439 GIRETVD
+1439 GIRETVQ
-1446 TTEKPTMPFL
+1446 TNTKPIMPFI
-1456 KGVHINS
+1456 KGAHINS
-1463 TLHADK
+1463 SLHAEK

>member
-1 MYKLFSRCTC
+1 MT
-11 NSCLYKYINKYQR
+11 
-24 ERSACA
+24 ET
-30 DKVKHM
+30 
-36 KNVLHIGI
+36 LHIGI

-54 VLNDAKQCM
+54 VLNEAKQCL

-87 IFGDQQITLAI
+87 VFGDQQITISI
-98 TGSGGIALAEYLGIP
+98 TGSGGIALADFLGIR
-113 FIQEVIAGTKAVRT
+113 FVQEVIAGTKAVRT
-127 YYPQSDVIIEL
+127 YYPNADVIIEL

-162 GTGAFIDQM
+162 GTGSFIDQM

-180 GLNELAKQS
+180 GLNDMAKKADS
-189 DTLYPIA
+189 LYPIA

-226 SIVFQT
+226 AIVFQT

-256 SQLRKQFAKTLHLTP
+256 SQLREQFAKTLYLTP
-271 EQVIAPENAQVY
+271 DHVIAPENAQVY

-291 SFDAKPLS
+291 SFNDRPMS
-299 FMNLMGQLRNVD
+299 FMNLMGKLKNVD
-311 ESSLAQSDRID
+311 DSSLTQSDRLP
-322 PLFHNEAEL
+322 PLFKDEAEL
-331 KEFQERHS
+331 DAFRKRHS
-339 KHTVAYAD
+339 QHSVPYGV
-347 LASYSGPCY
+347 LAMYQGPCY
-356 LGMDA
+356 LGLDA
-361 GSTTIKSVLLSE
+361 GSTTIKAVLLSE
-373 DNKILYTHYQNN
+373 DCKILYSHYQNN
-385 EGSPLLAAQKIVEEV
+385 EGSPLKAAQTIIEEI
-400 YSRLPKGAFIAKAG
+400 YKLLSPGAFIAKTG
-414 ITGYGEGLIKEALHL
+414 ITGYGEALLKEALHL
-429 DIGEVETIAHYQA
+429 DLGEVETIAHYQA

-463 SRVKDGHIE
+463 SRLKDGHLE

-495 NLSIEDFSKAALL
+495 NQSIEDFSQAALM

-565 GKHVVVQGGTFYNDA
+565 GKHIVVQGGTFYNDA
-580 VLRAFEKLLGRH
+580 VLRAFEKLLGRD
-592 VIRPAIAG
+592 VIRPSIAG

-605 GMGLICRTAYH
+605 GMGLICRHAYQEAH
-616 TDHTKSSIL
+616 VKSTVLSP
-625 TLDELAKLHVTTS
+625 ELLSQLRVTTT
-638 IRHCGKCTNNCL
+638 IRHCGKCTNNCF
-650 LTVNTFNDGRSFITG
+650 LTVNTFNDGRSYITG

-673 GSVTQH
+673 DSTGYQH
-679 HNTLPNMYKVKYNL
+679 RKPLPNMYKLKYNL
-693 LFNKYKPLADG
+693 LFNRKSLKDG

-714 LNMYEDYPFWF
+714 LNMYEDYPFWH

-731 GYTVV
+731 GYTVI
-736 LSDPSSKKLFE
+736 LSDQSSKDLFE

-788 PDEGSR
+788 PQEGSK

-800 PMVMSYPDV
+800 PMVMSYPEV
-809 IRHNMEERLSDTNTL
+809 IRNNMMERLSDTNTL
-824 YLCPFLPLHDKKRII
+824 YMCPFLPLHDKKRII
-839 PRLQEELRVWN
+839 TRLQEELRVWN
-850 LGKKEIKEAALAA
+850 LGKSEIKAAALAA
-863 WDEEESYKQTYRDL
+863 WDEEEVYKKKIYDM
-877 TKKALDMLAKRGERA
+877 TKRILDNLQKTGDRA

-919 AVLTED
+919 AVLSED
-925 GVAPLGQ
+925 GVAHFGQ
-932 LPKELRVVDQWS
+932 FNGNLRVVDQWS

-953 QYVVSQPNLEL
+953 QYIVQHQNLEL

-1020 RQKET
+1020 RKISNTPVE
-1025 APTVPYSYHKAI
+1025 PYSYHKAV

-1042 AKTNVILAPSMT
+1042 KAKNVILAPSMT
-1054 PIHFPMFQAAFAHEG
+1054 PIHFPLFKPAFDHEG
-1069 YHMEILPHQGQKAI
+1069 YRIEMLPHQGQEAI

-1110 SGKYDLKHT
+1110 SCKYDLKHT

-1138 IRKALADAGMA
+1138 IRKALDDANMG
-1149 DVSILSLTTK
+1149 DVAILSLTTK
-1159 GLNKQPGFKPHL
+1159 GLNKQPGFQPHL
-1171 GFWHRL
+1171 GFWNRL

-1189 VLYRTRPYEKVKGTA
+1189 ALYRTRPYEKVKGTA
-1204 EALFKKWQDK
+1204 EKLFHKWQEKCIVDLKDAKFSTFKKN
-1214 CTKDLMKA
+1214 
-1222 DIHTFKQNICAII
+1222 IHNFI
-1235 SEFDHIDMHEEK
+1235 SEFDNIDMEETM

-1271 MIEEEGGEIIVSGLA
+1271 MIEEEGGEIIVSGLT

-1310 FTSKTMVKLLNWYRK
+1310 MASKTVVKLLEWYRK
-1325 PYCDAVAKSQ
+1325 PYCEAVAKSR
-1335 HFDPITSIYD
+1335 HFDKITDIYD
-1345 IADEAKQY
+1345 IADDAKRY

-1396 KGMIKALKA
+1396 KGMIKTLKA
-1405 AFPNV
+1405 AFPDV

-1439 GIRETVD
+1439 GIRETVQ
-1446 TTEKPTMPFL
+1446 TNAKPIMPFL

-1463 TLHADK
+1463 SLHAEK

>member
-1 MYKLFSRCTC
+1 
-11 NSCLYKYINKYQR
+11 
-24 ERSACA
+24 
-30 DKVKHM
+30 M
-36 KNVLHIGI
+36 KNLLHIGI

-54 VLNDAKQCM
+54 VLNHAKQCL

-87 IFGDQQITLAI
+87 IFGDRQITMAI
-98 TGSGGIALAEYLGIP
+98 TGSGGIALADYLHVP
-113 FIQEVIAGTKAVRT
+113 FLQEVIAGTKAVRT

-171 ATLLHTDAS
+171 ATLLDTDAG
-180 GLNELAKQS
+180 GLNEMAKKA
-189 DTLYPIA
+189 DTIYPIA

-256 SQLRKQFAKTLHLTP
+256 SQLREQFAKTLHLTP

-291 SFDAKPLS
+291 SIDTKPVS
-299 FMNLMGQLRNVD
+299 FMNLMGQLKSVD
-311 ESSLAQSDRID
+311 ESTLAKSDRVE
-322 PLFHNEAEL
+322 PLFNNQAEL
-331 KEFQERHS
+331 DEFRARHS
-339 KHTVAYAD
+339 QHTVPQAD
-347 LASYSGPCY
+347 ITTYSGPCY
-356 LGMDA
+356 LGIDA
-361 GSTTIKSVLLSE
+361 GSTTIKAVVLSE
-373 DNKILYTHYQNN
+373 DMKILYSHYQNN
-385 EGSPLLAAQKIVEEV
+385 EGSPLAAAKKIVAEV
-400 YSRLPKGAFIAKAG
+400 YRRLPEKAFIAKAG
-414 ITGYGEGLIKEALHL
+414 ITGYGESLLKEALHL
-429 DIGEVETIAHYQA
+429 DLGEVETIAHYQA
-442 AAHFCP
+442 ASHFCP
-448 DVDFILDI
+448 DVDFLLDI

-463 SRVKDGHIE
+463 SRIKDGHIE

-495 NLSIEDFSKAALL
+495 KMSIQDFSQAALL

-531 KEGATMADIS
+531 KEGATLADIS

-565 GKHVVVQGGTFYNDA
+565 GKHIVVQGGTFYNDA

-592 VIRPAIAG
+592 VIRPAISG

-616 TDHTKSSIL
+616 EDHAKSTIVSPKAL
-625 TLDELAKLHVTTS
+625 EELQVTTS
-638 IRHCGKCTNNCL
+638 IRHCGLCTNNCL

-673 GSVTQH
+673 GSTAARKKP
-679 HNTLPNMYKVKYNL
+679 LPNMYKVKYNL
-693 LFNKYKPLADG
+693 LFGYKPVENA

-736 LSDPSSKKLFE
+736 LSDPSSKALFE

-752 IPSDSACYPAKMVHG
+752 VPSDSACYPAKLVHG

-788 PDEGSR
+788 PSEGSK

-800 PMVMSYPDV
+800 PMVMSYPEV
-809 IRHNMEERLSDTNTL
+809 IRNNMGERLAETNTP
-824 YLCPFLPLHDKKRII
+824 YLCPFLPLHDKKRIGK
-839 PRLQEELRVWN
+839 RLAEELKAWN
-850 LGKKEIKEAALAA
+850 LPAHEVKAAAAAA
-863 WDEEESYKQTYRDL
+863 WDEEEAYKQKIYDI
-877 TKKALDMLAKRGERA
+877 TKKILDNLEKTGQRA

-897 RPYHVDPEI
+897 RPYHIDPEI

-932 LPKELRVVDQWS
+932 FPGHLRVVDQWS

-953 QYVVSQPNLEL
+953 QYITQHPNLEL

-973 LDAIVADQVQEI
+973 LDAIVADQVQDI
-985 LAQGHKIHTL
+985 LAHGHKIHTL

-1020 RQKET
+1020 RPKEDH
-1025 APTVPYSYHKAI
+1025 VVEPYSYEKTI

-1042 AKTNVILAPSMT
+1042 AKQNVILAPSMT
-1054 PIHFPMFQAAFAHEG
+1054 PIHFPLFSAAFEHEG
-1069 YHMEILPHQGQKAI
+1069 YRVELLPHQGQKAI

-1110 SGKYDLKHT
+1110 SGKYDLDHT
-1119 SVIISQTGG
+1119 TVMISQTGG

-1138 IRKALADAGMA
+1138 NRKALNDANMSQVA
-1149 DVSILSLTTK
+1149 ILSL
-1159 GLNKQPGFKPHL
+1159 
-1171 GFWHRL
+1171 
-1177 VMAMIYGDALQQ
+1177 
-1189 VLYRTRPYEKVKGTA
+1189 
-1204 EALFKKWQDK
+1204 
-1214 CTKDLMKA
+1214 
-1222 DIHTFKQNICAII
+1222 
-1235 SEFDHIDMHEEK
+1235 
-1247 KPRIGLVGEIYVKFH
+1247 
-1262 PIANNHIVR
+1262 
-1271 MIEEEGGEIIVSGLA
+1271 
-1286 DFFLYG
+1286 
-1292 LLDSQ
+1292 
-1297 FRHKYLSG
+1297 
-1305 SWLSS
+1305 
-1310 FTSKTMVKLLNWYRK
+1310 
-1325 PYCDAVAKSQ
+1325 
-1335 HFDPITSIYD
+1335 
-1345 IADEAKQY
+1345 
-1353 LSLGHEA
+1353 
-1360 GEGWFLTGDMIDLI
+1360 
-1374 KRGAKNIVCLQPW
+1374 
-1387 ACLPNHVTG
+1387 
-1396 KGMIKALKA
+1396 
-1405 AFPNV
+1405 
-1410 NIVAIDYDPSASSV
+1410 
-1424 NQTNRLKLMLTTTFE
+1424 NR
-1439 GIRETVD
+1439 
-1446 TTEKPTMPFL
+1446 
-1456 KGVHINS
+1456 
-1463 TLHADK
+1463 

>member
-1 MYKLFSRCTC
+1 
-11 NSCLYKYINKYQR
+11 
-24 ERSACA
+24 
-30 DKVKHM
+30 M

-54 VLNDAKQCM
+54 VLNEAKQCL

-87 IFGDQQITLAI
+87 VFGDQQITIAI
-98 TGSGGIALAEYLGIP
+98 TGSGGIALADYLGIP
-113 FIQEVIAGTKAVRT
+113 FVQEVIAGTKAVRT

-157 GNCAG
+157 GSCAG

-171 ATLLHTDAS
+171 ATLLHTNAG
-180 GLNELAKQS
+180 GLNELAEQS

-256 SQLRKQFAKTLHLTP
+256 PQLRKQFAKTLHLTP

-291 SFDAKPLS
+291 SFDEKPLS
-299 FMNLMGQLRNVD
+299 FMTLMGQMKNVD
-311 ESSLAQSDRID
+311 ESSLAKSDRVA
-322 PLFHNEAEL
+322 PLFKDAGEL
-331 KEFQERHS
+331 EEFRNRHA
-339 KHTVAYAD
+339 KHTVPGGD
-347 LASYSGPCY
+347 LSTYSGPCY
-356 LGMDA
+356 LGIDA
-361 GSTTIKSVLLSE
+361 GSTTIKAVLLSE
-373 DNKILYTHYQNN
+373 DNKILYSHYQNN
-385 EGSPLLAAQKIVEEV
+385 EGSPLLAAKNIISEV
-400 YSRLPKGAFIAKAG
+400 YSQMPEKAFIAKAG
-414 ITGYGEGLIKEALHL
+414 ITGYGEALLKEALHIDL
-429 DIGEVETIAHYQA
+429 GEVETIAHYQA

-463 SRVKDGHIE
+463 SSLKDGHIE
-472 DILLNEACSSGCGS
+472 NILLNEACSSGCGS

-495 NLSIEDFSKAALL
+495 NLTIEEFSQAALL

-565 GKHVVVQGGTFYNDA
+565 GKHIVVQGGTFYNDA

-600 LMGAF
+600 LMGAY
-605 GMGLICRTAYH
+605 GMGLICRRAYH
-616 TDHTKSSIL
+616 ED
-625 TLDELAKLHVTTS
+625 HVTSVILSPADLRNLQVKTS

-665 NRCERGAA
+665 NRCERGAE
-673 GSVTQH
+673 GSSSKQTKV
-679 HNTLPNMYKVKYNL
+679 LPNLYKVKYNL
-693 LFNKYKPLADG
+693 LFNRTPLTNG
-704 PRGTVGIPRV
+704 SRGTIGIPRV

-725 TFFTKL
+725 TFFTAL

-736 LSDPSSKKLFE
+736 LSDPSSKKIFE

-752 IPSDSACYPAKMVHG
+752 VPSDTACYPAKLVHG

-788 PDEGSR
+788 PKEGSK

-800 PMVMSYPDV
+800 PMVMSYPEV
-809 IRHNMEERLSDTNTL
+809 IRNNMAERLSDTNTL
-824 YLCPFLPLHDKKRII
+824 YLCPFLPLHDADRIVK
-839 PRLQEELRVWN
+839 RLQEELQIWGI
-850 LGKKEIKEAALAA
+850 GKKEIKKAATAA
-863 WDEEESYKQTYRDL
+863 WKEEEAYKQKYHDI
-877 TKKALDMLAKRGERA
+877 TKATLAMLEKKGERG

-897 RPYHVDPEI
+897 RPYHIDPEI

-919 AVLTED
+919 AVLSED

-932 LPKELRVVDQWS
+932 FDGQLRVVDQWS

-953 QYVVSQPNLEL
+953 QYIIHHSNLEL

-985 LAQGHKIHTL
+985 LSQGHKIHTL

-1020 RQKET
+1020 RLQKDQVIE
-1025 APTVPYSYHKAI
+1025 PYSYHKAL

-1042 AKTNVILAPSMT
+1042 KKTNVILAPSMT
-1054 PIHFPMFQAAFAHEG
+1054 PIHFPLFQAAFAHEG
-1069 YHMEILPHQGQKAI
+1069 YHMEVLPHQGQEAI

-1119 SVIISQTGG
+1119 SVIVSQTGG

-1138 IRKALADAGMA
+1138 IRKALADANLS
-1149 DVSILSLTTK
+1149 DVAILSLNNK
-1159 GLNKQPGFKPHL
+1159 GLNKQPGFQPHL

-1177 VMAMIYGDALQQ
+1177 IMGMIYGDALQQ

-1204 EALFKKWQDK
+1204 EALFHKWQKK
-1214 CTKDLMKA
+1214 CATDLVKA
-1222 DIHTFKQNICAII
+1222 DFKTFKKNIHTMIE
-1235 SEFDHIDMHEEK
+1235 EFDHIDMDEK
-1247 KPRIGLVGEIYVKFH
+1247 MKPRIGLVGEIYVKFH

-1286 DFFLYG
+1286 DFFFYG
-1292 LLDSQ
+1292 LLDDQ

-1305 SWLSS
+1305 SWLKSFASKSS
-1310 FTSKTMVKLLNWYRK
+1310 VKILDWYRK
-1325 PYCDAVAKSQ
+1325 PYCEAVAKSR

-1345 IADEAKQY
+1345 IAEEAKQF

-1396 KGMIKALKA
+1396 KGMIKTLKA
-1405 AFPNV
+1405 AFPET

-1439 GIRETVD
+1439 GIR
-1446 TTEKPTMPFL
+1446 KPVKANAKPIMPFI
-1456 KGVHINS
+1456 KGVRINS
-1463 TLHADK
+1463 TLQADK

>member
-1 MYKLFSRCTC
+1 
-11 NSCLYKYINKYQR
+11 
-24 ERSACA
+24 
-30 DKVKHM
+30 M
-36 KNVLHIGI
+36 KNILHIGI

-54 VLNDAKQCM
+54 VLNDAKQCL

-87 IFGDQQITLAI
+87 IFGDQQITIAI
-98 TGSGGIALAEYLGIP
+98 TGSGGIALADYLGIA
-113 FIQEVIAGTKAVRT
+113 FVQEVIAGTKAVRT

-180 GLNELAKQS
+180 GLNTLAEKA

-256 SQLRKQFAKTLHLTP
+256 PQLRRQFAQTLHLD
-271 EQVIAPENAQVY
+271 ENHVIAPENAQVY

-291 SFDAKPLS
+291 SFEETPVS
-299 FMNLMGQLRNVD
+299 FMNLMGQLKNVD
-311 ESSLAQSDRID
+311 ESSLSKSDRIA
-322 PLFHNEAEL
+322 PLFDNEEEL
-331 KEFQERHS
+331 REFQARHAQ
-339 KHTVAYAD
+339 HTVPYGD
-347 LASYSGPCY
+347 LAAYSGPCY
-356 LGMDA
+356 LGLDA
-361 GSTTIKSVLLSE
+361 GSTTIKAVLLSE
-373 DNKILYTHYQNN
+373 DMKILYTHYQNN
-385 EGSPLLAAQKIVEEV
+385 EGSPLMAAKKIIEEV
-400 YSRLPKGAFIAKAG
+400 YSRLPAGAFIAKTG
-414 ITGYGEGLIKEALHL
+414 ITGYGEALLKEALHL

-463 SRVKDGHIE
+463 SRLKDGHIE

-495 NLSIEDFSKAALL
+495 NLSIEEFSKAALL

-531 KEGATMADIS
+531 KEGATLADIS

-558 VKDPAKL
+558 VKDPEKL
-565 GKHVVVQGGTFYNDA
+565 GKYIVVQGGTFYNDA
-580 VLRAFEKLLGRH
+580 VLRAFEKLLGRQ

-616 TDHTKSSIL
+616 ADHAET
-625 TLDELAKLHVTTS
+625 TLLSQQDLADLSVATS
-638 IRHCGKCTNNCL
+638 IRHCGLCTNNCL

-673 GSVTQH
+673 GSVAARKKP
-679 HNTLPNMYKVKYNL
+679 LPNMYKVKYNL
-693 LFNKYKPLADG
+693 LFNRYKPLEHG

-736 LSDPSSKKLFE
+736 LSDPSSKELFE

-752 IPSDSACYPAKMVHG
+752 VPSDSACYPAKLVHG

-788 PDEGSR
+788 PQEGSR
-794 DNTFNC
+794 DNNFNC
-800 PMVMSYPDV
+800 PMVMSYPEV
-809 IRHNMEERLSDTNTL
+809 IRHNMVERLSATNTL
-824 YLCPFLPLHDKKRII
+824 YLCPFLPLHDRKRIV
-839 PRLQEELRVWN
+839 PRLQDELRVWN
-850 LGKKEIKEAALAA
+850 LDKKEIKEAALAA

-877 TKKALDMLAKRGERA
+877 TKAALDKLAQNGDRA

-897 RPYHVDPEI
+897 RPYHIDPEI

-925 GVAPLGQ
+925 GVAPLGH
-932 LPKELRVVDQWS
+932 LPDELRVVDQWS

-953 QYVVSQPNLEL
+953 QYIVTQPNLEL

-1020 RQKET
+1020 RQAAE
-1025 APTVPYSYHKAI
+1025 APAEPYSYHKAV
-1037 FTKED
+1037 FTEED
-1042 AKTNVILAPSMT
+1042 KKTNVILAPSMT
-1054 PIHFPMFQAAFAHEG
+1054 PIHFPMFEAAFAHEG
-1069 YHMEILPHQGQKAI
+1069 YHIELLPHQGQEAI

-1138 IRKALADAGMA
+1138 IRKALADANMS
-1149 DVSILSLTTK
+1149 DVAIISLNTK
-1159 GLNKQPGFKPHL
+1159 GLNPQPGFKPHI

-1177 VMAMIYGDALQQ
+1177 VMAMVYGDALQQ

-1204 EALFKKWQDK
+1204 EALFRKWQDK
-1214 CTKDLMKA
+1214 CKADLIKA
-1222 DIHTFKQNICAII
+1222 DIKTFKKNIRAMI
-1235 SEFDHIDMHEEK
+1235 SEFDNIDMSEEM

-1271 MIEEEGGEIIVSGLA
+1271 MIEEEGGEIIVSGLT

-1297 FRHKYLSG
+1297 FRQKYLSG
-1305 SWLSS
+1305 SWMSALA
-1310 FTSKTMVKLLNWYRK
+1310 SKSMVKLLEWYRK
-1325 PYCDAVAKSQ
+1325 PYCEAVAKSR
-1335 HFDPITSIYD
+1335 HFDSVTSIYD
-1345 IADEAKQY
+1345 IANEAKEY
-1353 LSLGHEA
+1353 LSLGHVA

-1405 AFPNV
+1405 AFPDT

-1439 GIRETVD
+1439 GIRETVS
-1446 TTEKPTMPFL
+1446 TTAKPVIPFL
-1456 KGVHINS
+1456 NGVRINS
-1463 TLHADK
+1463 TLNAEK

>member
-1 MYKLFSRCTC
+1 
-11 NSCLYKYINKYQR
+11 
-24 ERSACA
+24 
-30 DKVKHM
+30 M

-54 VLNDAKQCM
+54 VLNDAKQCL

-87 IFGDQQITLAI
+87 VFGEQQITIAI
-98 TGSGGIALAEYLGIP
+98 TGSGGIALADYLNIS
-113 FIQEVIAGTKAVRT
+113 FVQEVIAGTKAVRT

-157 GNCAG
+157 GSCAG

-171 ATLLHTDAS
+171 ATLLHTDAG
-180 GLNELAKQS
+180 GLNELAEQS

-210 LNEGASK
+210 LNEGASR

-256 SQLRKQFAKTLHLTP
+256 PQLRKQFAHTLHLAP
-271 EQVIAPENAQVY
+271 EQVVAPENAQVY

-291 SFDAKPLS
+291 SLDEKPMS
-299 FMNLMGQLRNVD
+299 FMTLMGQMKNID
-311 ESSLAQSDRID
+311 ETSLAKSDRID
-322 PLFHNEAEL
+322 PLFKDAAEL
-331 KEFQERHS
+331 AEFQNRHS
-339 KHTVAYAD
+339 KHTVPYAD
-347 LASYSGPCY
+347 IKTYSGPCY

-361 GSTTIKSVLLSE
+361 GSTTIKAVLLSE
-373 DNKILYTHYQNN
+373 DNKILYSHYQNN
-385 EGSPLLAAQKIVEEV
+385 EGNPLLAAKKIISEI
-400 YSRLPKGAFIAKAG
+400 YSAMPESTFIAKAG
-414 ITGYGEGLIKEALHL
+414 ITGYGEALLKEALHIDL
-429 DIGEVETIAHYQA
+429 GEVETIAHYQA

-463 SRVKDGHIE
+463 SRLKDGHIE

-495 NLSIEDFSKAALL
+495 NLTIEEFSQAALK
-508 AKSPIDLGSRCT
+508 ADSPIDLGSRCT

-565 GKHVVVQGGTFYNDA
+565 GRHIVVQGGTFYNDA
-580 VLRAFEKLLGRH
+580 VLRAFEKLLGRQ
-592 VIRPAIAG
+592 VIRPSIAG

-605 GMGLICRTAYH
+605 GMGLICRRTYH
-616 TDHTKSSIL
+616 ED
-625 TLDELAKLHVTTS
+625 HVTSMVLNPSDLLDLQVKTS

-673 GSVTQH
+673 GSVGTH
-679 HNTLPNMYKVKYNL
+679 KKFLPNLYKVKYNL
-693 LFNKYKPLADG
+693 LFNRKPLTQG
-704 PRGTVGIPRV
+704 SRGTIGLPRV

-725 TFFTKL
+725 TFFSKL

-736 LSDPSSKKLFE
+736 LSDPSSKQIFE

-752 IPSDSACYPAKMVHG
+752 VPSDTACYPAKLVHG

-788 PDEGSR
+788 PAEGSK

-800 PMVMSYPDV
+800 PMVMSYPEV
-809 IRHNMEERLSDTNTL
+809 IRNNMAERLSDTNTL
-824 YLCPFLPLHDKKRII
+824 YLCPFLPLNDSKRLVK
-839 PRLQEELRVWN
+839 RLQEELQIWG
-850 LGKKEIKEAALAA
+850 LGKKEIKEAAIAA
-863 WDEEESYKQTYRDL
+863 WDEETAFKKKYRDI
-877 TKKALDMLAKRGERA
+877 TKATLDTLKKKGERA
-892 IVLCG
+892 IILCG
-897 RPYHVDPEI
+897 RPYHIDPEI

-919 AVLTED
+919 AVLSED

-932 LPKELRVVDQWS
+932 FDGKLRVVDQWS

-953 QYVVSQPNLEL
+953 QYIIHQPNLEL

-1020 RQKET
+1020 RQQECT
-1025 APTVPYSYHKAI
+1025 TVEPYSYHKAI
-1037 FTKED
+1037 FTAAD
-1042 AKTNVILAPSMT
+1042 RKTNVILAPSMT
-1054 PIHFPMFQAAFAHEG
+1054 PIHFPLFQAAFAHEG
-1069 YHMEILPHQGQKAI
+1069 LHMEVLPHQGQKAI

-1095 YPAIMSLG
+1095 YPAIMTLG

-1110 SGKYDLKHT
+1110 SGQYDLKHT

-1138 IRKALADAGMA
+1138 IRKALADANMG
-1149 DVSILSLTTK
+1149 DVKILSLNTK
-1159 GLNKQPGFKPHL
+1159 GLNKQPGFKPQL

-1177 VMAMIYGDALQQ
+1177 IMGMIYGDALQQ

-1204 EALFKKWQDK
+1204 EALFHKWQDR
-1214 CTKDLMKA
+1214 CAADLIKA
-1222 DIHTFKQNICAII
+1222 DFKTFKKNIRAMID
-1235 SEFDHIDMHEEK
+1235 EFDHIDMDETP

-1286 DFFLYG
+1286 DFFFYG
-1292 LLDSQ
+1292 LLDDQ

-1305 SWLSS
+1305 SWLKS
-1310 FTSKTMVKLLNWYRK
+1310 FASKSGVKLLEWYRK
-1325 PYCDAVAKSQ
+1325 PYNEAVAKSR
-1335 HFDPITSIYD
+1335 HFDSITSIYD
-1345 IADEAKQY
+1345 IAEEAKQF

-1396 KGMIKALKA
+1396 KGMIKTLKA
-1405 AFPNV
+1405 AFPET

-1439 GIRETVD
+1439 GIRKPVQQD
-1446 TTEKPTMPFL
+1446 TTPIIPFT
-1456 KGVHINS
+1456 KGMRINS
-1463 TLHADK
+1463 TLQADK

>member
-1 MYKLFSRCTC
+1 
-11 NSCLYKYINKYQR
+11 
-24 ERSACA
+24 
-30 DKVKHM
+30 M
-36 KNVLHIGI
+36 KNLLHIGI

-54 VLNDAKQCM
+54 VLNHAKQCL

-87 IFGDQQITLAI
+87 IFGDRQITMAI
-98 TGSGGIALAEYLGIP
+98 TGSGGIALADYLHIP
-113 FIQEVIAGTKAVRT
+113 FLQEVIAGTKAVRT

-171 ATLLHTDAS
+171 ATLLDTDAG
-180 GLNELAKQS
+180 GLNKMAKKA
-189 DTLYPIA
+189 DTIYPIA

-256 SQLRKQFAKTLHLTP
+256 SQLREQFAKTLHLTP

-291 SFDAKPLS
+291 SIDTKPVS
-299 FMNLMGQLRNVD
+299 FMNLMGQLKNVD
-311 ESSLAQSDRID
+311 ESTLAKSDRVE
-322 PLFHNEAEL
+322 PLFNNQAEL
-331 KEFQERHS
+331 DEFRARHS
-339 KHTVAYAD
+339 QHTVPQEDIAT
-347 LASYSGPCY
+347 YSGPCY
-356 LGMDA
+356 LGIDA
-361 GSTTIKSVLLSE
+361 GSTTIKAVVLSE
-373 DNKILYTHYQNN
+373 DMKILYSHYQNN
-385 EGSPLLAAQKIVEEV
+385 EGSPLAAAKKIVAEV
-400 YSRLPKGAFIAKAG
+400 YRRLPEKAFIAKAG
-414 ITGYGEGLIKEALHL
+414 ITGYGEALLKEALHL
-429 DIGEVETIAHYQA
+429 DLGEVETIAHYQA
-442 AAHFCP
+442 ASHFCP
-448 DVDFILDI
+448 DVDFLLDI

-463 SRVKDGHIE
+463 SRIKDGHIE

-495 NLSIEDFSKAALL
+495 KMSIQDFSQAALL

-531 KEGATMADIS
+531 KEGATLADIS

-565 GKHVVVQGGTFYNDA
+565 GKHIVVQGGTFYNDA
-580 VLRAFEKLLGRH
+580 VLRAFEKLLGRQ
-592 VIRPAIAG
+592 VIRPAISG

-616 TDHTKSSIL
+616 EDHAKSTIVSPKAL
-625 TLDELAKLHVTTS
+625 EELQVTTS
-638 IRHCGKCTNNCL
+638 IRHCGLCTNNCL

-673 GSVTQH
+673 GST
-679 HNTLPNMYKVKYNL
+679 TARKKPLPNMYKIKYNL
-693 LFNKYKPLADG
+693 LFGYKPVANA

-736 LSDPSSKKLFE
+736 LSDPSSKALFE

-752 IPSDSACYPAKMVHG
+752 VPSDSACYPAKLVHG

-788 PDEGSR
+788 PSEGSK

-800 PMVMSYPDV
+800 PMVMSYPEV
-809 IRHNMEERLSDTNTL
+809 IRNNMGERLAETNTP
-824 YLCPFLPLHDKKRII
+824 YLCPFLPLHDKKRIGK
-839 PRLQEELRVWN
+839 RLAEELKAWN
-850 LGKKEIKEAALAA
+850 LPAHEIKAAAAAA
-863 WDEEESYKQTYRDL
+863 WDEEEAYKQKIYDL
-877 TKKALDMLAKRGERA
+877 TKKILDNLEKTRQRA

-932 LPKELRVVDQWS
+932 FPGHLRVVDQWS

-953 QYVVSQPNLEL
+953 QYITQHPNLEL

-973 LDAIVADQVQEI
+973 LDAIVADQVQDI
-985 LAQGHKIHTL
+985 LTHGHKIHTL

-1007 RIRLRSLLFVMNH
+1007 RIRLRSLLFVMSH
-1020 RQKET
+1020 RPKEDS
-1025 APTVPYSYHKAI
+1025 VIEPYSYEKTV

-1042 AKTNVILAPSMT
+1042 AKQNVILAPSMT
-1054 PIHFPMFQAAFAHEG
+1054 PIHFPLFMAAFEHEG
-1069 YHMEILPHQGQKAI
+1069 YRVELLPHQGQKAI

-1088 YIHNDAC
+1088 
-1095 YPAIMSLG
+1095 
-1103 QIITALK
+1103 
-1110 SGKYDLKHT
+1110 
-1119 SVIISQTGG
+1119 
-1128 CCRATNYIGM
+1128 
-1138 IRKALADAGMA
+1138 
-1149 DVSILSLTTK
+1149 LSL
-1159 GLNKQPGFKPHL
+1159 
-1171 GFWHRL
+1171 
-1177 VMAMIYGDALQQ
+1177 
-1189 VLYRTRPYEKVKGTA
+1189 
-1204 EALFKKWQDK
+1204 
-1214 CTKDLMKA
+1214 
-1222 DIHTFKQNICAII
+1222 IHI
-1235 SEFDHIDMHEEK
+1235 
-1247 KPRIGLVGEIYVKFH
+1247 
-1262 PIANNHIVR
+1262 
-1271 MIEEEGGEIIVSGLA
+1271 
-1286 DFFLYG
+1286 
-1292 LLDSQ
+1292 
-1297 FRHKYLSG
+1297 
-1305 SWLSS
+1305 
-1310 FTSKTMVKLLNWYRK
+1310 
-1325 PYCDAVAKSQ
+1325 
-1335 HFDPITSIYD
+1335 
-1345 IADEAKQY
+1345 
-1353 LSLGHEA
+1353 
-1360 GEGWFLTGDMIDLI
+1360 
-1374 KRGAKNIVCLQPW
+1374 
-1387 ACLPNHVTG
+1387 
-1396 KGMIKALKA
+1396 
-1405 AFPNV
+1405 
-1410 NIVAIDYDPSASSV
+1410 
-1424 NQTNRLKLMLTTTFE
+1424 
-1439 GIRETVD
+1439 
-1446 TTEKPTMPFL
+1446 
-1456 KGVHINS
+1456 
-1463 TLHADK
+1463 

>member
-1 MYKLFSRCTC
+1 
-11 NSCLYKYINKYQR
+11 
-24 ERSACA
+24 
-30 DKVKHM
+30 M
-36 KNVLHIGI
+36 KNNILHIGI

-54 VLNDAKQCM
+54 VLNEAKQCL

-87 IFGDQQITLAI
+87 IFGDRQITIAI
-98 TGSGGIALAEYLGIP
+98 TGSGGIALADYLGIS
-113 FIQEVIAGTKAVRT
+113 FVQEVIAGTKAVRT

-180 GLNELAKQS
+180 GLNTLAEKA

-256 SQLRKQFAKTLHLTP
+256 PQLRRQFAQTLHLD
-271 EQVIAPENAQVY
+271 EDHVIAPENAQVY

-291 SFDAKPLS
+291 SFDEAPVS
-299 FMNLMGQLRNVD
+299 FMNLMGQLKNVD
-311 ESSLAQSDRID
+311 ESSLAKSDRIA
-322 PLFHNEAEL
+322 PLFNNEEEL
-331 KEFQERHS
+331 REFQERHAQ
-339 KHTVAYAD
+339 HTVPYGD

-356 LGMDA
+356 LGLDA
-361 GSTTIKSVLLSE
+361 GSTTIKAVLLSE
-373 DNKILYTHYQNN
+373 DMKMLYTHYQNN
-385 EGSPLLAAQKIVEEV
+385 EGSPLMAAKKIIEEV
-400 YSRLPKGAFIAKAG
+400 YSRLPEGAFIAKTG
-414 ITGYGEGLIKEALHL
+414 ITGYGEALLKEALHL

-463 SRVKDGHIE
+463 SRLKDGHIE

-495 NLSIEDFSKAALL
+495 NLSIEEFSKAALL

-531 KEGATMADIS
+531 KEGATLADIS

-558 VKDPAKL
+558 VKDPEKL
-565 GKHVVVQGGTFYNDA
+565 GKYIVVQGGTFYNDA
-580 VLRAFEKLLGRH
+580 VLRAFEKLLGRQ

-616 TDHTKSSIL
+616 ADHEKT
-625 TLDELAKLHVTTS
+625 TLLSQQELSDLSVATS
-638 IRHCGKCTNNCL
+638 IRHCGLCTNNCL

-673 GSVTQH
+673 GSAAVRKKP
-679 HNTLPNMYKVKYNL
+679 LPNMYKVKYNL
-693 LFNKYKPLADG
+693 LFNHYKPLENG

-736 LSDPSSKKLFE
+736 LSDPSSKELFE

-752 IPSDSACYPAKMVHG
+752 VPSDSACYPAKMVHG

-788 PDEGSR
+788 PQEGSR
-794 DNTFNC
+794 DNSFNC
-800 PMVMSYPDV
+800 PMVMSYPEV
-809 IRHNMEERLSDTNTL
+809 IRHNMIERLSDTNTL
-824 YLCPFLPLHDKKRII
+824 YLCPFLPLHDKKRIV

-850 LGKKEIKEAALAA
+850 VGKKEIKEAALAA
-863 WDEEESYKQTYRDL
+863 WDEEESYKQKIRDL
-877 TKKALDMLAKRGERA
+877 TKAALEKLAKDGDRA

-925 GVAPLGQ
+925 GVAPLGH
-932 LPKELRVVDQWS
+932 LPDELRVVDQWS

-953 QYVVSQPNLEL
+953 QYIVTQPNLEL

-985 LAQGHKIHTL
+985 LGQGHKIHTL

-1020 RQKET
+1020 RQPSEEKAE
-1025 APTVPYSYHKAI
+1025 PYSYHKAL

-1042 AKTNVILAPSMT
+1042 KKTNVILAPSMT
-1054 PIHFPMFQAAFAHEG
+1054 PIHFPMFEAAFAHEG
-1069 YHMEILPHQGQKAI
+1069 YHIELLPHQGQEAI

-1138 IRKALADAGMA
+1138 LRKALADANMG
-1149 DVSILSLTTK
+1149 DVAIISLNTK
-1159 GLNKQPGFKPHL
+1159 GLNPQPGFKPHI

-1177 VMAMIYGDALQQ
+1177 VMAMVYGDALQQ

-1204 EALFKKWQDK
+1204 EGLFKKWQDK
-1214 CTKDLMKA
+1214 FKA
-1222 DIHTFKQNICAII
+1222 DLIKADVRTFRKNIRAMI
-1235 SEFDHIDMHEEK
+1235 SEFDNIDMSEEK

-1271 MIEEEGGEIIVSGLA
+1271 MIEEEGGEIIVSGLT

-1297 FRHKYLSG
+1297 FRQKYLSG
-1305 SWLSS
+1305 SWMSA
-1310 FTSKTMVKLLNWYRK
+1310 FASKSIVKLLDWYRK
-1325 PYCDAVAKSQ
+1325 PYCEAVAKSR
-1335 HFDPITSIYD
+1335 HFDAVTSIYD
-1345 IADEAKQY
+1345 IANEAKEY
-1353 LSLGHEA
+1353 LSLGHVA

-1405 AFPNV
+1405 AFPDT

-1439 GIRETVD
+1439 GIRETVN
-1446 TTEKPTMPFL
+1446 TSAKPAIPFL
-1456 KGVHINS
+1456 KGVRINS
-1463 TLHADK
+1463 SLNAEK

>member
-1 MYKLFSRCTC
+1 
-11 NSCLYKYINKYQR
+11 
-24 ERSACA
+24 
-30 DKVKHM
+30 M
-36 KNVLHIGI
+36 KNLLHIGI

-54 VLNDAKQCM
+54 VLNHAKQCL

-87 IFGDQQITLAI
+87 IFGDRQITMAI
-98 TGSGGIALAEYLGIP
+98 TGSGGIALADYLHIP
-113 FIQEVIAGTKAVRT
+113 FLQEVIAGTKAVRT

-171 ATLLHTDAS
+171 ATLLDTDAS
-180 GLNELAKQS
+180 GLNELAKKA
-189 DTLYPIA
+189 DTIYPIA

-256 SQLRKQFAKTLHLTP
+256 SQLREQFAKTLHLTP

-291 SFDAKPLS
+291 SIDTKPVS
-299 FMNLMGQLRNVD
+299 FMNLMGQLKNVD
-311 ESSLAQSDRID
+311 ESTLAKSDRVE
-322 PLFHNEAEL
+322 PLFNNQAEL
-331 KEFQERHS
+331 DEFRARHS
-339 KHTVAYAD
+339 QHTVPQAD
-347 LASYSGPCY
+347 ITTYSGPCY
-356 LGMDA
+356 LGIDA
-361 GSTTIKSVLLSE
+361 GSTTIKAVVLSE
-373 DNKILYTHYQNN
+373 DMKILYSHYQNN
-385 EGSPLLAAQKIVEEV
+385 EGSPLTAAKNIVAEV
-400 YSRLPKGAFIAKAG
+400 YRRLPEKAFIAKAG
-414 ITGYGEGLIKEALHL
+414 ITGYGEALLKEALHL
-429 DIGEVETIAHYQA
+429 DLGEVETIAHYQA
-442 AAHFCP
+442 ASHFCP
-448 DVDFILDI
+448 DVDFLLDI

-463 SRVKDGHIE
+463 SRIKAGHIE

-495 NLSIEDFSKAALL
+495 KMSIQDFSQAALL

-531 KEGATMADIS
+531 KEGATLADIS

-565 GKHVVVQGGTFYNDA
+565 GKHIVVQGGTFYNDA
-580 VLRAFEKLLGRH
+580 VLRAFEKLLGRQ
-592 VIRPAIAG
+592 VIRPAISG

-605 GMGLICRTAYH
+605 GMGLVCRTAYH
-616 TDHTKSSIL
+616 QDHAKSTIVSPKAL
-625 TLDELAKLHVTTS
+625 EELQVTTS
-638 IRHCGKCTNNCL
+638 IRHCGLCTNNCL

-673 GSVTQH
+673 GSTSARKKP
-679 HNTLPNMYKVKYNL
+679 LPNMYKVKYNL
-693 LFNKYKPLADG
+693 LFGYKPVENA

-736 LSDPSSKKLFE
+736 LSDPSSKPLFE

-752 IPSDSACYPAKMVHG
+752 VPSDSACYPAKLVHG

-788 PDEGSR
+788 PSEGSK

-800 PMVMSYPDV
+800 PMVMSYPEV
-809 IRHNMEERLSDTNTL
+809 IRNNMGERLAETNTP
-824 YLCPFLPLHDKKRII
+824 YLCPFLPLHDKKRIGK
-839 PRLQEELRVWN
+839 RLAEELKAWN
-850 LGKKEIKEAALAA
+850 LPAHEIKAAAAAA
-863 WDEEESYKQTYRDL
+863 WDEEEAYKQKIYDL
-877 TKKALDMLAKRGERA
+877 TKKILDNLEKTGQRA

-897 RPYHVDPEI
+897 RPYHIDPEI

-932 LPKELRVVDQWS
+932 FPGHLRVVDQWS

-953 QYVVSQPNLEL
+953 QYITQHPNLEL

-973 LDAIVADQVQEI
+973 LDAIVADQVQDI
-985 LAQGHKIHTL
+985 LAHGHKIHTL

-1020 RQKET
+1020 RPKEDH
-1025 APTVPYSYHKAI
+1025 VIEPYSYEKTK

-1042 AKTNVILAPSMT
+1042 AKQNVILAPSMT
-1054 PIHFPMFQAAFAHEG
+1054 PIHFPLFMAAFEHEG
-1069 YHMEILPHQGQKAI
+1069 YRVELLPHQGQKAI

-1110 SGKYDLKHT
+1110 SGKYDLDHT
-1119 SVIISQTGG
+1119 TVMISQTGG

-1138 IRKALADAGMA
+1138 IRKALNDANMSQVA
-1149 DVSILSLTTK
+1149 ILSLNLK
-1159 GLNKQPGFKPHL
+1159 GMNKQPGFQPGI

-1177 VMAMIYGDALQQ
+1177 VMGMIYGDALQQ

-1204 EALFKKWQDK
+1204 EALFHKWQKK
-1214 CTKDLMKA
+1214 CAEQLKKA
-1222 DIHTFKQNICAII
+1222 DFKSFKKNIRDLVD
-1235 SEFDHIDMHEEK
+1235 EFDHIDMSETM

-1292 LLDSQ
+1292 QLDSQ

-1305 SWLSS
+1305 SWKDS
-1310 FTSKTMVKLLNWYRK
+1310 FLSKTAVRLLEWYRK
-1325 PYCDAVAKSQ
+1325 PYEQAVAKSR
-1335 HFDPITSIYD
+1335 HFDSITSIYD
-1345 IADEAKQY
+1345 IADEAKKY

-1374 KRGAKNIVCLQPW
+1374 HRGAKNIVCLQPW

-1396 KGMIKALKA
+1396 KGMIKTLKA
-1405 AFPNV
+1405 AFPET

-1439 GIRETVD
+1439 GIREPVQED
-1446 TTEKPTMPFL
+1446 AKPVLPFMS
-1456 KGVHINS
+1456 GVRINS
-1463 TLHADK
+1463 SLEK

>member
-1 MYKLFSRCTC
+1 
-11 NSCLYKYINKYQR
+11 
-24 ERSACA
+24 
-30 DKVKHM
+30 M
-36 KNVLHIGI
+36 KNLLHIGI

-54 VLNDAKQCM
+54 VLNHAKQCL

-87 IFGDQQITLAI
+87 IFGDRQITMAI
-98 TGSGGIALAEYLGIP
+98 TGSGGIALADYLHIP
-113 FIQEVIAGTKAVRT
+113 FLQEVIAGTKAVRT

-171 ATLLHTDAS
+171 ATLLDTEAS
-180 GLNELAKQS
+180 GLNELAKKS
-189 DTLYPIA
+189 DTIYPIA

-256 SQLRKQFAKTLHLTP
+256 SQLREQFAKTLHLTP
-271 EQVIAPENAQVY
+271 DKVIAPENAQVY

-291 SFDAKPLS
+291 SMDTKPVS
-299 FMNLMGQLRNVD
+299 FMNLMGQLKNVD
-311 ESSLAQSDRID
+311 ESTLAKSDRVA
-322 PLFHNEAEL
+322 PLFDSQEEL
-331 KEFQERHS
+331 DEFQDRHRQ
-339 KHTVAYAD
+339 HTVPHGD
-347 LASYSGPCY
+347 MNSYSGPCY
-356 LGMDA
+356 LGIDA
-361 GSTTIKSVLLSE
+361 GSTTIKAVVLSE
-373 DNKILYTHYQNN
+373 DMKILYSHYQNN
-385 EGSPLLAAQKIVEEV
+385 EGSPLTAAKKIVADV
-400 YSRLPKGAFIAKAG
+400 YARLPKGAFIAKAG
-414 ITGYGEGLIKEALHL
+414 ITGYGEALLKEALHL
-429 DIGEVETIAHYQA
+429 DLGEVETIAHYQA
-442 AAHFCP
+442 ASHFCP
-448 DVDFILDI
+448 DVDFLLDI

-463 SRVKDGHIE
+463 SRIKDGHIE

-495 NLSIEDFSKAALL
+495 KMSIQEFSEAALL

-531 KEGATMADIS
+531 KEGATLADIS

-565 GKHVVVQGGTFYNDA
+565 GKHIVVQGGTFYNDA
-580 VLRAFEKLLGRH
+580 VLRAFEKLLGRQ
-592 VIRPAIAG
+592 VIRPSISG

-605 GMGLICRTAYH
+605 GMGIICRTAYH
-616 TDHTKSSIL
+616 QDHTVSTIV
-625 TLDELAKLHVTTS
+625 DEKALQELNITTS
-638 IRHCGKCTNNCL
+638 IRHCGLCTNNCL

-673 GSVTQH
+673 GST
-679 HNTLPNMYKVKYNL
+679 TARKKPLPNMYKIKYNL
-693 LFNKYKPLADG
+693 LFGYKPLVDA

-731 GYTVV
+731 GYSVV
-736 LSDPSSKKLFE
+736 LSDPSSKGLFE

-752 IPSDSACYPAKMVHG
+752 IPSDSACYPAKLVHG
-767 HIENLLEK
+767 HIENLLQK

-788 PDEGSR
+788 PQEGSK

-800 PMVMSYPDV
+800 PMVMSYPEV
-809 IRHNMEERLSDTNTL
+809 IRNNMGERLAETNTP
-824 YLCPFLPLHDKKRII
+824 YLCPFLPLHDKKRIAK
-839 PRLQEELRVWN
+839 RLIEELKAWN
-850 LGKKEIKEAALAA
+850 LPDRDIKKAAMAA
-863 WDEEESYKQTYRDL
+863 WDEEEAYKQKISSLTQKILDDL
-877 TKKALDMLAKRGERA
+877 KKNDQRA

-925 GVAPLGQ
+925 GVASLSTFDGN
-932 LPKELRVVDQWS
+932 LRVVDQWS

-953 QYVVSQPNLEL
+953 QYVTQHPNLEL

-973 LDAIVADQVQEI
+973 LDAIVADQVQDI
-985 LAQGHKIHTL
+985 LAHGHKIHTL

-1020 RQKET
+1020 RPKEDYT
-1025 APTVPYSYHKAI
+1025 LEPYSYEKTI

-1042 AKTNVILAPSMT
+1042 AKKNVILAPSMT
-1054 PIHFPMFQAAFAHEG
+1054 PIHFPMLLMSAFEHEG
-1069 YHMEILPHQGQKAI
+1069 YHVELLPHQNQEAI

-1103 QIITALK
+1103 QILTALK
-1110 SGKYDLKHT
+1110 SGKYDLNHT
-1119 SVIISQTGG
+1119 TVMISQTGG

-1138 IRKALADAGMA
+1138 IRKALNDANMSQVA
-1149 DVSILSLTTK
+1149 ILSLNMK
-1159 GLNKQPGFKPHL
+1159 GMNKQPGFQPGL

-1177 VMAMIYGDALQQ
+1177 IMGMIYGDALQQ

-1204 EALFKKWQDK
+1204 EALFNKWQKK
-1214 CTKDLMKA
+1214 CTEQLHKA
-1222 DIHTFKQNICAII
+1222 DFTSFKRNLRDLIH
-1235 SEFDHIDMHEEK
+1235 EFDNIEMSEEK

-1292 LLDSQ
+1292 LLDDQ

-1305 SWLSS
+1305 SWKDAL
-1310 FTSKTMVKLLNWYRK
+1310 FSKTGVRLLEWYRK
-1325 PYCDAVAKSQ
+1325 PYEQAVAKSR

-1345 IADEAKQY
+1345 IADEAKKF

-1374 KRGAKNIVCLQPW
+1374 HRGAKNIVCLQPW

-1396 KGMIKALKA
+1396 KGMIKTLKA
-1405 AFPNV
+1405 AFPET

-1439 GIRETVD
+1439 GIRETVQED
-1446 TTEKPTMPFL
+1446 TKPVMPFMS
-1456 KGVHINS
+1456 GVRINS
-1463 TLHADK
+1463 SLEK

>member
-1 MYKLFSRCTC
+1 
-11 NSCLYKYINKYQR
+11 
-24 ERSACA
+24 
-30 DKVKHM
+30 M
-36 KNVLHIGI
+36 KNLLHIGI

-54 VLNDAKQCM
+54 VLNHAKQCL

-87 IFGDQQITLAI
+87 IFGDRQITMAI
-98 TGSGGIALAEYLGIP
+98 TGSGGIALADYLHIP
-113 FIQEVIAGTKAVRT
+113 FLQEVIAGTKAVRT

-171 ATLLHTDAS
+171 ATLLDTEAS
-180 GLNELAKQS
+180 GLNELAKKS
-189 DTLYPIA
+189 DTIYPIA

-256 SQLRKQFAKTLHLTP
+256 SQLREQFAKTLHLTP
-271 EQVIAPENAQVY
+271 DKVIAPENAQVY

-291 SFDAKPLS
+291 SMDTKPVS
-299 FMNLMGQLRNVD
+299 FMNLMGQLKNVD
-311 ESSLAQSDRID
+311 ESILAKSDRVA
-322 PLFHNEAEL
+322 PLFDSQAEL
-331 KEFQERHS
+331 DEFQERHRQ
-339 KHTVAYAD
+339 HTVPHGD
-347 LASYSGPCY
+347 MDSYSGPCY
-356 LGMDA
+356 LGIDA
-361 GSTTIKSVLLSE
+361 GSTTIKAVVLSE
-373 DNKILYTHYQNN
+373 DMKILYSHYQNN
-385 EGSPLLAAQKIVEEV
+385 EGSPLAAAKKIVADV

-414 ITGYGEGLIKEALHL
+414 ITGYGEALLKEALHL
-429 DIGEVETIAHYQA
+429 DLGEVETIAHYQA
-442 AAHFCP
+442 ASHFCP
-448 DVDFILDI
+448 DVDFLLDI

-463 SRVKDGHIE
+463 SRIKDGHIE

-495 NLSIEDFSKAALL
+495 KMSIQEFSQAALL

-531 KEGATMADIS
+531 KEGATLADIS

-565 GKHVVVQGGTFYNDA
+565 GKHIVVQGGTFYNDA
-580 VLRAFEKLLGRH
+580 VLRAFEKLLGRQ
-592 VIRPAIAG
+592 VIRPSISG

-605 GMGLICRTAYH
+605 GMGIICRTAYH
-616 TDHTKSSIL
+616 QDHVVSTIV
-625 TLDELAKLHVTTS
+625 DEKALQELNITTS
-638 IRHCGKCTNNCL
+638 IRHCGLCTNNCL

-673 GSVTQH
+673 GSTAARKKP
-679 HNTLPNMYKVKYNL
+679 LPNMYKIKYNL
-693 LFNKYKPLADG
+693 LFGYKPLTDA
-704 PRGTVGIPRV
+704 PRGTIGIPRV

-731 GYTVV
+731 GYSVV
-736 LSDPSSKKLFE
+736 LSDPSSKGLFE

-752 IPSDSACYPAKMVHG
+752 IPSDSACYPAKLVHG
-767 HIENLLEK
+767 HIENLLQK

-788 PDEGSR
+788 PQEGSK

-800 PMVMSYPDV
+800 PMVMSYPEV
-809 IRHNMEERLSDTNTL
+809 IRNNMGERLAETNTP
-824 YLCPFLPLHDKKRII
+824 YLCPFLPLHDKKRIAK
-839 PRLQEELRVWN
+839 RLIEELKAWN
-850 LGKKEIKEAALAA
+850 LPDREIKQAAMAA
-863 WDEEESYKQTYRDL
+863 WEEEEAYKQKIYSLTQKILDDL
-877 TKKALDMLAKRGERA
+877 KKNDHRA

-925 GVAPLGQ
+925 GVASLSTFDGN
-932 LPKELRVVDQWS
+932 LRVVDQWS

-953 QYVVSQPNLEL
+953 QYVTQHPNLEL

-973 LDAIVADQVQEI
+973 LDAIVADQVQDI
-985 LAQGHKIHTL
+985 LTHGHKIHTL

-1020 RQKET
+1020 RPKEDYT
-1025 APTVPYSYHKAI
+1025 LEPYSYEKTI

-1042 AKTNVILAPSMT
+1042 AKKNVILAPSMT
-1054 PIHFPMFQAAFAHEG
+1054 PIHFPMLMSAFEHEG
-1069 YHMEILPHQGQKAI
+1069 YHVELLPHQNQEAI

-1103 QIITALK
+1103 QILTALK
-1110 SGKYDLKHT
+1110 SGKYDLNHT
-1119 SVIISQTGG
+1119 TVMISQTGG

-1138 IRKALADAGMA
+1138 IRKALNDANMSQVA
-1149 DVSILSLTTK
+1149 ILSLNMK
-1159 GLNKQPGFKPHL
+1159 GMNKQPGFQPGL

-1177 VMAMIYGDALQQ
+1177 IMGMIYGDALQQ

-1204 EALFKKWQDK
+1204 EALFHKWQEK
-1214 CTKDLMKA
+1214 CTQQLKKA
-1222 DIHTFKQNICAII
+1222 DFKSFKRNLRDLIN
-1235 SEFDHIDMHEEK
+1235 EFDNIEMSDEK

-1292 LLDSQ
+1292 LLDDQ

-1305 SWLSS
+1305 SWKDAL
-1310 FTSKTMVKLLNWYRK
+1310 FSKTGVRLLEWYRK
-1325 PYCDAVAKSQ
+1325 PYEQAVAKSR

-1345 IADEAKQY
+1345 IADEAKKF

-1374 KRGAKNIVCLQPW
+1374 HRGAKNIVCLQPW

-1396 KGMIKALKA
+1396 KGMIKTLKA
-1405 AFPNV
+1405 AFPET

-1439 GIRETVD
+1439 GIRETVQED
-1446 TTEKPTMPFL
+1446 TKPVLPFMS
-1456 KGVHINS
+1456 GVRINS
-1463 TLHADK
+1463 SLEK

>member
-1 MYKLFSRCTC
+1 
-11 NSCLYKYINKYQR
+11 
-24 ERSACA
+24 
-30 DKVKHM
+30 M
-36 KNVLHIGI
+36 KEDILHIGI

-54 VLNDAKQCM
+54 VLNDARQCL

-87 IFGDQQITLAI
+87 VFGNRQITLAI
-98 TGSGGIALAEYLGIP
+98 TGSGGIALAEYLGVT
-113 FIQEVIAGTKAVRT
+113 FVQEVIAGTKAVRT
-127 YYPQSDVIIEL
+127 YYPQADVIIEL

-180 GLNELAKQS
+180 GLNELAEQS

-256 SQLRKQFAKTLHLTP
+256 PQLRRQFAKTLHLG
-271 EQVIAPENAQVY
+271 EDQVIAPENAQVY

-291 SFDAKPLS
+291 SFDNKPLS
-299 FMNLMGQLRNVD
+299 FMNLMGQLKNVD
-311 ESSLAQSDRID
+311 ETSLAKSDRME
-322 PLFHNEAEL
+322 PLFTSEEEL
-331 KEFQERHS
+331 RQFQARHAR
-339 KHTVAYAD
+339 HTVPYGD
-347 LASYSGPCY
+347 LVSYSGPAY

-361 GSTTIKSVLLSE
+361 GSTTIKAVLLSD
-373 DNKILYTHYQNN
+373 DNKILYEHYQNN
-385 EGSPLLAAQKIVEEV
+385 EGSPLKAAQQIIEDV
-400 YSRLPKGAFIAKAG
+400 YSQLPKDAFIAKAG
-414 ITGYGEGLIKEALHL
+414 ITGYGEALLKEALHL
-429 DIGEVETIAHYQA
+429 DLGEVETIAHYQA

-463 SRVKDGHIE
+463 SRLKDGHIE

-495 NLSIEDFSKAALL
+495 NLSIEEFSKAALL

-551 ALYKVIK
+551 AMYKVIK
-558 VKDPAKL
+558 VKDPEKL
-565 GKHVVVQGGTFYNDA
+565 GKHIVVQGGTFYNDA
-580 VLRAFEKLLGRH
+580 VLRAFEKLLGRQ

-605 GMGLICRTAYH
+605 GMGLLCRNAYH
-616 TDHTKSSIL
+616 ADQTPSAL
-625 TLDELAKLHVTTS
+625 LRPAELSQLSVTTS

-673 GSVTQH
+673 GST
-679 HNTLPNMYKVKYNL
+679 TGRKKALPNLYKTKYNL
-693 LFNKYKPLADG
+693 LFNRYKPLEQG

-725 TFFTKL
+725 TFFTHL

-736 LSDPSSKKLFE
+736 LSDPSSKELFE

-752 IPSDSACYPAKMVHG
+752 VPSDSACYPAKLVHG

-788 PDEGSR
+788 PAEGSK

-800 PMVMSYPDV
+800 PMVMSYPEV
-809 IRHNMEERLSDTNTL
+809 IRHNMIERLSDTNTL
-824 YLCPFLPLHDKKRII
+824 YLCPFLPLHDKKRIV
-839 PRLQEELRVWN
+839 PRLQEELRAWN
-850 LGKKEIKEAALAA
+850 VDKHAVKEAALAA

-877 TKKALDMLAKRGERA
+877 TRKTLEHLEKTGERA

-897 RPYHVDPEI
+897 RPYHIDPEI

-919 AVLTED
+919 AVLSED
-925 GVAPLGQ
+925 GVAAMGDMPGD
-932 LPKELRVVDQWS
+932 LRVVDQWS

-953 QYVVSQPNLEL
+953 QYIVDHPNLEL

-1020 RQKET
+1020 RQKQ
-1025 APTVPYSYHKAI
+1025 AIPDHPYSYHKAI

-1042 AKTNVILAPSMT
+1042 KKTNVILAPSMT
-1054 PIHFPMFQAAFAHEG
+1054 PIHFPMFKAAFAHEG
-1069 YHMEILPHQGQKAI
+1069 YHLEILPHQGQKAI

-1088 YIHNDAC
+1088 YVHNDAC

-1110 SGKYDLKHT
+1110 SGNYDLKHT

-1138 IRKALADAGMA
+1138 IRKALADANMP

-1159 GLNKQPGFKPHL
+1159 GLNKQPGFQPHI

-1204 EALFKKWQDK
+1204 EKLFKKWQDK
-1214 CTKDLMKA
+1214 FAYDLLKA
-1222 DIHTFKQNICAII
+1222 DVGTFKKNIRTMIT
-1235 SEFDHIDMHEEK
+1235 EFDNIDMSEEK

-1271 MIEEEGGEIIVSGLA
+1271 MIEDEGGEIIVSGLA
-1286 DFFLYG
+1286 DFFMYG
-1292 LLDSQ
+1292 FLDAQ
-1297 FRHKYLSG
+1297 FRRKYLSG
-1305 SWLSS
+1305 SLLSS
-1310 FTSKTMVKLLNWYRK
+1310 LASKSLVKLLEWYRK
-1325 PYCDAVAKSQ
+1325 PYSEAVAKSR

-1345 IADEAKQY
+1345 IADEAKEY
-1353 LSLGHEA
+1353 LSLGHVA

-1396 KGMIKALKA
+1396 KGMIKTLKA
-1405 AFPNV
+1405 AFPDT

-1439 GIRETVD
+1439 GIRETVN
-1446 TTEKPTMPFL
+1446 TAAKPAIPFL
-1456 KGVHINS
+1456 KGVRINS
-1463 TLHADK
+1463 TLNAEK

>member
-1 MYKLFSRCTC
+1 MT
-11 NSCLYKYINKYQR
+11 
-24 ERSACA
+24 ET
-30 DKVKHM
+30 
-36 KNVLHIGI
+36 LHIGI

-54 VLNDAKQCM
+54 VLNEAKQCL

-87 IFGDQQITLAI
+87 VFGDQQITISI
-98 TGSGGIALAEYLGIP
+98 TGSGGIALADFLGIR
-113 FIQEVIAGTKAVRT
+113 FVQEVIAGTKAVRT
-127 YYPQSDVIIEL
+127 YYPNADVIIEL

-162 GTGAFIDQM
+162 GTGSFIDQM

-180 GLNELAKQS
+180 GLNDMAKKADS
-189 DTLYPIA
+189 LYPIA

-226 SIVFQT
+226 AIVFQT

-256 SQLRKQFAKTLHLTP
+256 SQLREQFAKTLYLTP
-271 EQVIAPENAQVY
+271 DHVIAPENAQVY

-291 SFDAKPLS
+291 SFNDRPMS
-299 FMNLMGQLRNVD
+299 FMNLMGKLKNVD
-311 ESSLAQSDRID
+311 DSSLTQSDRLP
-322 PLFHNEAEL
+322 PLFKDEAEL
-331 KEFQERHS
+331 DAFRKRHS
-339 KHTVAYAD
+339 QHSVPYGV
-347 LASYSGPCY
+347 LAMYQGPCY
-356 LGMDA
+356 LGLDA
-361 GSTTIKSVLLSE
+361 GSTTIKAVLLSE
-373 DNKILYTHYQNN
+373 DCKILYSHYQNN
-385 EGSPLLAAQKIVEEV
+385 EGSPLKAAQTIIEEI
-400 YSRLPKGAFIAKAG
+400 YKLLSPGAFIAKTG
-414 ITGYGEGLIKEALHL
+414 ITGYGEALLKEALHL
-429 DIGEVETIAHYQA
+429 DLGEVETIAHYQA

-463 SRVKDGHIE
+463 SRLKDGHLE

-495 NLSIEDFSKAALL
+495 NQSIEDFSQAALM

-565 GKHVVVQGGTFYNDA
+565 GKHIVVQGGTFYNDA
-580 VLRAFEKLLGRH
+580 VLRAFEKLLGRD
-592 VIRPAIAG
+592 VIRPSIAG

-605 GMGLICRTAYH
+605 GMGLICRHAYQEAH
-616 TDHTKSSIL
+616 VKSTVLSP
-625 TLDELAKLHVTTS
+625 ELLSQLRVTTT
-638 IRHCGKCTNNCL
+638 IRHCGKCTNNCF
-650 LTVNTFNDGRSFITG
+650 LTVNTFNDGRSYITG

-673 GSVTQH
+673 DSTGYQH
-679 HNTLPNMYKVKYNL
+679 RKPLPNMYKLKYNL
-693 LFNKYKPLADG
+693 LFNRKSLKDG

-714 LNMYEDYPFWF
+714 LNMYEDYPFWH

-731 GYTVV
+731 GYTVI
-736 LSDPSSKKLFE
+736 LSDQSSKDLFE

-788 PDEGSR
+788 PQEGSK

-800 PMVMSYPDV
+800 PMVMSYPEV
-809 IRHNMEERLSDTNTL
+809 IRNNMMERLSDTNTL
-824 YLCPFLPLHDKKRII
+824 YMCPFLPLHDKKRII
-839 PRLQEELRVWN
+839 TRLQEELRVWN
-850 LGKKEIKEAALAA
+850 LGKSEIKAAALAA
-863 WDEEESYKQTYRDL
+863 WDEEEVYKKKIYDM
-877 TKKALDMLAKRGERA
+877 TKRILDNLQKTGDRA

-919 AVLTED
+919 AVLSED
-925 GVAPLGQ
+925 GVAHFGQ
-932 LPKELRVVDQWS
+932 FNGNLRVVDQWS

-953 QYVVSQPNLEL
+953 QYIVQHQNLEL

-1020 RQKET
+1020 RKISNTPVE
-1025 APTVPYSYHKAI
+1025 PYSYHKAV

-1042 AKTNVILAPSMT
+1042 KAKNVILAPSMT
-1054 PIHFPMFQAAFAHEG
+1054 PIHFPLFKPAFDHEG
-1069 YHMEILPHQGQKAI
+1069 YRIEMLPHQGQEAI

-1110 SGKYDLKHT
+1110 SCKYDLKHT

-1138 IRKALADAGMA
+1138 IRKALDDANMG
-1149 DVSILSLTTK
+1149 DVAILSLTTK
-1159 GLNKQPGFKPHL
+1159 GLNKQPGFQPHL
-1171 GFWHRL
+1171 GFWNRL

-1189 VLYRTRPYEKVKGTA
+1189 ALYRTRPYEKVKGTA
-1204 EALFKKWQDK
+1204 EKLFHKWQEKCIVDLKDAKFSTFKKN
-1214 CTKDLMKA
+1214 
-1222 DIHTFKQNICAII
+1222 IHNLI
-1235 SEFDHIDMHEEK
+1235 SAFDNIDMEETM

-1271 MIEEEGGEIIVSGLA
+1271 MIEEEGGEIIVSGLT

-1310 FTSKTMVKLLNWYRK
+1310 MASKTVVKLLEWYRK
-1325 PYCDAVAKSQ
+1325 PYCEAVAKSR
-1335 HFDPITSIYD
+1335 HFDKITDIYD
-1345 IADEAKQY
+1345 IADDAKRY

-1396 KGMIKALKA
+1396 KGMIKTLKA
-1405 AFPNV
+1405 AFPDV

-1439 GIRETVD
+1439 GIRETVQ
-1446 TTEKPTMPFL
+1446 TNAKPIMPFL

-1463 TLHADK
+1463 SLHAEK

>member
-1 MYKLFSRCTC
+1 
-11 NSCLYKYINKYQR
+11 
-24 ERSACA
+24 
-30 DKVKHM
+30 M
-36 KNVLHIGI
+36 KNLLHIGI

-54 VLNDAKQCM
+54 VLDELKHCL

-73 IRQKVWDLLQNAYE
+73 IRQKVWDLLENAYE
-87 IFGDQQITLAI
+87 IFGDRQITMAI
-98 TGSGGIALAEYLGIP
+98 TGSGGIALADYLGIT

-127 YYPQSDVIIEL
+127 YHPQSDVIIEL

-180 GLNELAKQS
+180 GLNALAEKS

-196 ARCGVFAKTDIQAL
+196 ARCGVFAKTDVQAL
-210 LNEGASK
+210 LNDGASK

-226 SIVFQT
+226 SIVLQT
-232 ITGLACGRPIK
+232 ITGLACGRPIR
-243 GTVCFLGGPLTYL
+243 GTVCFLGGPLTFL
-256 SQLRKQFAKTLHLTP
+256 PQLRKQFARTLHLRDD
-271 EQVIAPENAQVY
+271 QVVAPENAQVY

-291 SFDAKPLS
+291 SFKEKPLS
-299 FMNLMGQLRNVD
+299 FMHLMRQLKNVD
-311 ESSLAQSDRID
+311 ESSLAQSDRVE
-322 PLFHNEAEL
+322 PLFASQE
-331 KEFQERHS
+331 EFDEFNRRHS
-339 KHTVAYAD
+339 EHTVPRAD
-347 LASYSGPCY
+347 LSAYRGPCY
-356 LGMDA
+356 LGLDA
-361 GSTTIKSVLLSE
+361 GSTTIKAVLLSE
-373 DNKILYTHYQNN
+373 DNKILYSHYQNN
-385 EGSPLLAAQKIVEEV
+385 EGSPLKAAQKIVAEI
-400 YSRLPKGAFIAKAG
+400 YRLLPDGAFIAKSG
-414 ITGYGEGLIKEALHL
+414 ITGYGEFLLKEALHIDL
-429 DIGEVETIAHYQA
+429 GEVETIAHYKA

-463 SRVKDGHIE
+463 SRLKDGHIE

-495 NLSIEDFSKAALL
+495 NLSIEEFAKAALF

-531 KEGATMADIS
+531 KEGATLADIS

-565 GKHVVVQGGTFYNDA
+565 GKHIVVQGGTFYNDA

-605 GMGLICRTAYH
+605 GMGLICKDAYH
-616 TDHTKSSIL
+616 EDHATSALLSREA
-625 TLDELAKLHVTTS
+625 LDGLKVTTS
-638 IRHCGKCTNNCL
+638 IRHCGLCTNNCL

-673 GSVTQH
+673 GSSAKKRKP
-679 HNTLPNMYKVKYNL
+679 LPNMYKVKYNR
-693 LFNKYKPLADG
+693 LFNHYKPLEAEKA

-725 TFFTKL
+725 TFFTHL
-731 GYTVV
+731 GYRVV

-747 KAMDT
+747 KAMET
-752 IPSDSACYPAKMVHG
+752 IPSDSACYPAKLVHG

-788 PDEGSR
+788 PKEGSK

-800 PMVMSYPDV
+800 PMVMSYPEV
-809 IRHNMEERLSDTNTL
+809 IRNNMAERLSDTNTR
-824 YLCPFLPLHDKKRII
+824 YLCPFLPLHDPKRIV
-839 PRLQEELRVWN
+839 PRLQDELRVWG
-850 LGKKEIKEAALAA
+850 LEKGEIKEACAAA
-863 WDEEESYKQTYRDL
+863 WKEEEAYKQQYYAM
-877 TKKALDMLAKRGERA
+877 TKATLDMLAKKGERA

-932 LPKELRVVDQWS
+932 FPGHLRVVDQWS

-953 QYVVSQPNLEL
+953 QYVEQHANLEL

-985 LAQGHKIHTL
+985 LAHGHKIHTL

-1020 RQKET
+1020 RKPVSDKPE
-1025 APTVPYSYHKAI
+1025 PYTYEKAI

-1042 AKTNVILAPSMT
+1042 KEKDVILAPSMT
-1054 PIHFPMFQAAFAHEG
+1054 PIHFPLFKPAFDYEG
-1069 YHMEILPHQGQKAI
+1069 YRVEMIHHQGQKAI

-1119 SVIISQTGG
+1119 SVMISQTGG

-1138 IRKALADAGMA
+1138 IRKALADANLG
-1149 DVSILSLTTK
+1149 DVPILSLNLK
-1159 GLNKQPGFKPHL
+1159 GLNKQPGFQPHI

-1177 VMAMIYGDALQQ
+1177 VMGMIYGDTLQQ

-1214 CTKDLMKA
+1214 CMADLKKA
-1222 DIHTFKQNICAII
+1222 DRSTFVKNIRAMVQ
-1235 SEFDHIDMHEEK
+1235 EFDNIDMTDEK

-1286 DFFLYG
+1286 DFFFYG
-1292 LLDSQ
+1292 LLDDQ
-1297 FRHKYLSG
+1297 FRYSHLSG
-1305 SWLSS
+1305 SWWNNFKSKS
-1310 FTSKTMVKLLNWYRK
+1310 FVKLLEWYRK
-1325 PYCDAVAKSQ
+1325 PYREAVARSR

-1345 IADEAKQY
+1345 IAEDAKKF

-1374 KRGAKNIVCLQPW
+1374 KRGAKDIVCLQPW

-1396 KGMIKALKA
+1396 KGMIKTLKA
-1405 AFPNV
+1405 AFPET

-1439 GIRETVD
+1439 NIREPVD
-1446 TTEKPTMPFL
+1446 PKEKPTLPFL
-1456 KGVHINS
+1456 NGVRLNEAI
-1463 TLHADK
+1463 KE

>member
-1 MYKLFSRCTC
+1 
-11 NSCLYKYINKYQR
+11 
-24 ERSACA
+24 
-30 DKVKHM
+30 M
-36 KNVLHIGI
+36 KNILHIGI

-54 VLNDAKQCM
+54 VLNDAKQCL

-87 IFGDQQITLAI
+87 IFGDQQITIAI
-98 TGSGGIALAEYLGIP
+98 TGSGGIALADYLGIA
-113 FIQEVIAGTKAVRT
+113 FVQEVIAGTKAVRT

-180 GLNELAKQS
+180 GLNALAEKS

-256 SQLRKQFAKTLHLTP
+256 PQLRRQFAKTLHLDDDH
-271 EQVIAPENAQVY
+271 VVAPENAQVY

-291 SFDAKPLS
+291 SFDETPVS
-299 FMNLMGQLRNVD
+299 FMNLMGQLKNVD
-311 ESSLAQSDRID
+311 ESSLAKSDRID
-322 PLFHNEAEL
+322 PLFDSEEEL
-331 KEFQERHS
+331 REFQQRHS
-339 KHTVAYAD
+339 QHTVPYGD
-347 LASYSGPCY
+347 LAAYSGPCY
-356 LGMDA
+356 LGLDA
-361 GSTTIKSVLLSE
+361 GSTTIKAVLLSE
-373 DNKILYTHYQNN
+373 DLKILYTHYQNN
-385 EGSPLLAAQKIVEEV
+385 EGSPLMAAKKIIEEV
-400 YSRLPKGAFIAKAG
+400 YSRLPDGAFIAKTG
-414 ITGYGEGLIKEALHL
+414 ITGYGEALLKEALHL

-463 SRVKDGHIE
+463 SRLKDGHIE

-495 NLSIEDFSKAALL
+495 NLSIEEFSKAALM

-531 KEGATMADIS
+531 KEGATLADIS

-558 VKDPAKL
+558 VKDPEKL
-565 GKHVVVQGGTFYNDA
+565 GKYIVVQGGTFYNDA
-580 VLRAFEKLLGRH
+580 VLRAFEKLLGRQ

-605 GMGLICRTAYH
+605 GMGLICRSSYH
-616 TDHTKSSIL
+616 SDHAKT
-625 TLDELAKLHVTTS
+625 TLLSRQDLAGLSVATS
-638 IRHCGKCTNNCL
+638 IRHCGLCTNNCL

-673 GSVTQH
+673 GST
-679 HNTLPNMYKVKYNL
+679 TARKKALPNMYKVKYNL
-693 LFNKYKPLADG
+693 LFNQYKPLEQG

-736 LSDPSSKKLFE
+736 LSDPSSKELFE

-752 IPSDSACYPAKMVHG
+752 VPSDSACYPAKLVHG

-788 PDEGSR
+788 PQEGSR
-794 DNTFNC
+794 DNSFNC
-800 PMVMSYPDV
+800 PMVMSYPEV
-809 IRHNMEERLSDTNTL
+809 IRHNMVERLSDTNTL
-824 YLCPFLPLHDKKRII
+824 YLCPFLPLHDKKRIV
-839 PRLQEELRVWN
+839 PRLQEELRIWN
-850 LGKKEIKEAALAA
+850 IGKKEIKEAALAA
-863 WDEEESYKQTYRDL
+863 WDEEEAYKQKYRDL
-877 TKKALDMLAKRGERA
+877 TKATLERLAKDGDRA

-897 RPYHVDPEI
+897 RPYHIDPEI

-925 GVAPLGQ
+925 GVAPLGH
-932 LPKELRVVDQWS
+932 LPEELRVVDQWS

-953 QYVVSQPNLEL
+953 QYIVTQPNLEL

-1020 RQKET
+1020 RKPSTEAT
-1025 APTVPYSYHKAI
+1025 EPYSYHKAL
-1037 FTKED
+1037 FTEADK
-1042 AKTNVILAPSMT
+1042 KTNVILAPSMT
-1054 PIHFPMFQAAFAHEG
+1054 PIHFPMFEAAFAHEG
-1069 YHMEILPHQGQKAI
+1069 YHIELLPHQGQEAI

-1138 IRKALADAGMA
+1138 IRKALADANMS
-1149 DVSILSLTTK
+1149 DVAIISLNTK
-1159 GLNKQPGFKPHL
+1159 GLNPQPGFKPHI

-1177 VMAMIYGDALQQ
+1177 VMAMVYGDALQQ

-1204 EALFKKWQDK
+1204 ESLFKKWQEK
-1214 CTKDLMKA
+1214 CKVDLIKA
-1222 DIHTFKQNICAII
+1222 DVKTFKKNIRAMID
-1235 SEFDHIDMHEEK
+1235 EFDNIDMSEEM

-1271 MIEEEGGEIIVSGLA
+1271 MIEEEGGEIIVSGLT

-1292 LLDSQ
+1292 LLDTQ
-1297 FRHKYLSG
+1297 FRQKYLSG
-1305 SWLSS
+1305 SWMSALA
-1310 FTSKTMVKLLNWYRK
+1310 SKSMVKLLEWYRK
-1325 PYCDAVAKSQ
+1325 PYCEAVAKSR
-1335 HFDPITSIYD
+1335 HFDPVTSIYD
-1345 IADEAKQY
+1345 IADEAKEY
-1353 LSLGHEA
+1353 LSLGHVA

-1405 AFPNV
+1405 AFPDT

-1439 GIRETVD
+1439 GIRETVS
-1446 TTEKPTMPFL
+1446 TTAKPVIPFL
-1456 KGVHINS
+1456 NGVRINS
-1463 TLHADK
+1463 TLNAEK

>member
-1 MYKLFSRCTC
+1 
-11 NSCLYKYINKYQR
+11 
-24 ERSACA
+24 
-30 DKVKHM
+30 M
-36 KNVLHIGI
+36 KNLLHIGI

-54 VLNDAKQCM
+54 VLNHAKQCL

-87 IFGDQQITLAI
+87 IFGDRQITMAI
-98 TGSGGIALAEYLGIP
+98 TGSGGIALADYLHIP
-113 FIQEVIAGTKAVRT
+113 FLQEVIAGTKAVRT

-171 ATLLHTDAS
+171 ATLLDTDAG
-180 GLNELAKQS
+180 GLNEMAKKA
-189 DTLYPIA
+189 DTIYPIA

-256 SQLRKQFAKTLHLTP
+256 SQLREQFAKTLHLTP

-291 SFDAKPLS
+291 SIDTKPVS
-299 FMNLMGQLRNVD
+299 FMNLMGQLKNVD
-311 ESSLAQSDRID
+311 ESTLAKSDRVE
-322 PLFHNEAEL
+322 PLFNNQAEL
-331 KEFQERHS
+331 DEFRARHS
-339 KHTVAYAD
+339 QHTVPQAD
-347 LASYSGPCY
+347 ITTYSGPCY
-356 LGMDA
+356 LGIDA
-361 GSTTIKSVLLSE
+361 GSTTIKAVVLSE
-373 DNKILYTHYQNN
+373 DMKILYSHYQNN
-385 EGSPLLAAQKIVEEV
+385 EGSPLAAAKKIVAEV
-400 YSRLPKGAFIAKAG
+400 YRRLPEKAFIAKAG
-414 ITGYGEGLIKEALHL
+414 ITGYGESLLKEALHL
-429 DIGEVETIAHYQA
+429 DLGEVETIAHYQA
-442 AAHFCP
+442 ASHFCP
-448 DVDFILDI
+448 NVDFLLDI

-463 SRVKDGHIE
+463 SRIKDGHIE

-495 NLSIEDFSKAALL
+495 KMSIQDFSQAALL

-531 KEGATMADIS
+531 KEGATLADIS

-565 GKHVVVQGGTFYNDA
+565 GKHIVVQGGTFYNDA

-592 VIRPAIAG
+592 VIRPAISG

-616 TDHTKSSIL
+616 EDHAKSTIVSPKAL
-625 TLDELAKLHVTTS
+625 EELQVTTS
-638 IRHCGKCTNNCL
+638 IRHCGLCTNNCL

-673 GSVTQH
+673 GSTAARKKP
-679 HNTLPNMYKVKYNL
+679 LPNMYKVKYNL
-693 LFNKYKPLADG
+693 LFGYKPVENA

-736 LSDPSSKKLFE
+736 LSDPSSKALFE

-752 IPSDSACYPAKMVHG
+752 VPSDSACYPAKLVHG

-788 PDEGSR
+788 PSEGSK

-800 PMVMSYPDV
+800 PMVMSYPEV
-809 IRHNMEERLSDTNTL
+809 IRNNMGERLAETNTP
-824 YLCPFLPLHDKKRII
+824 YLCPFLPLHDKKRIGK
-839 PRLQEELRVWN
+839 RLAEELKAWN
-850 LGKKEIKEAALAA
+850 LPAHEVKAAAAAA
-863 WDEEESYKQTYRDL
+863 WDEEEAYKQKIYDI
-877 TKKALDMLAKRGERA
+877 TKKILDNLEKTGQRA

-897 RPYHVDPEI
+897 RPYHIDPEI

-932 LPKELRVVDQWS
+932 FPGHLRVVDQWS

-953 QYVVSQPNLEL
+953 QYITQHPNLEL

-973 LDAIVADQVQEI
+973 LDAIVADQVQDI
-985 LAQGHKIHTL
+985 LAHGHKIHTL

-1020 RQKET
+1020 RPKEDH
-1025 APTVPYSYHKAI
+1025 VVEPYSYEKTI

-1042 AKTNVILAPSMT
+1042 AKQNVILAPSMT
-1054 PIHFPMFQAAFAHEG
+1054 PIHFPLFSAAFEHEG
-1069 YHMEILPHQGQKAI
+1069 YRVELLPHQGQKAI

-1088 YIHNDAC
+1088 YI
-1095 YPAIMSLG
+1095 
-1103 QIITALK
+1103 
-1110 SGKYDLKHT
+1110 
-1119 SVIISQTGG
+1119 
-1128 CCRATNYIGM
+1128 
-1138 IRKALADAGMA
+1138 
-1149 DVSILSLTTK
+1149 
-1159 GLNKQPGFKPHL
+1159 
-1171 GFWHRL
+1171 
-1177 VMAMIYGDALQQ
+1177 
-1189 VLYRTRPYEKVKGTA
+1189 
-1204 EALFKKWQDK
+1204 
-1214 CTKDLMKA
+1214 
-1222 DIHTFKQNICAII
+1222 
-1235 SEFDHIDMHEEK
+1235 
-1247 KPRIGLVGEIYVKFH
+1247 
-1262 PIANNHIVR
+1262 
-1271 MIEEEGGEIIVSGLA
+1271 
-1286 DFFLYG
+1286 
-1292 LLDSQ
+1292 
-1297 FRHKYLSG
+1297 
-1305 SWLSS
+1305 
-1310 FTSKTMVKLLNWYRK
+1310 
-1325 PYCDAVAKSQ
+1325 
-1335 HFDPITSIYD
+1335 
-1345 IADEAKQY
+1345 
-1353 LSLGHEA
+1353 
-1360 GEGWFLTGDMIDLI
+1360 
-1374 KRGAKNIVCLQPW
+1374 
-1387 ACLPNHVTG
+1387 
-1396 KGMIKALKA
+1396 
-1405 AFPNV
+1405 
-1410 NIVAIDYDPSASSV
+1410 
-1424 NQTNRLKLMLTTTFE
+1424 
-1439 GIRETVD
+1439 
-1446 TTEKPTMPFL
+1446 
-1456 KGVHINS
+1456 
-1463 TLHADK
+1463 

>member
-1 MYKLFSRCTC
+1 
-11 NSCLYKYINKYQR
+11 
-24 ERSACA
+24 
-30 DKVKHM
+30 M

-87 IFGDQQITLAI
+87 IFGDQQITIAI
-98 TGSGGIALAEYLGIP
+98 TGSGGIALADYLGIS

-171 ATLLHTDAS
+171 ATLLHTDAG
-180 GLNELAKQS
+180 GLNELAKKS

-256 SQLRKQFAKTLHLTP
+256 SQLRSQFAKTLHLSK

-291 SFDAKPLS
+291 SVNKKPVS

-311 ESSLAQSDRID
+311 ESSLAQSDRIE
-322 PLFHNEAEL
+322 PLFNTAAEL

-339 KHTVAYAD
+339 QHTVPYAD
-347 LASYSGPCY
+347 LAAYSGPCY

-385 EGSPLLAAQKIVEEV
+385 EGSPLLAAKKIVEEI
-400 YSRLPKGAFIAKAG
+400 YKQLPAGAFIAKAG
-414 ITGYGEGLIKEALHL
+414 ITGYGEGLIKEAMHL

-463 SRVKDGHIE
+463 SRLKDGHIE

-565 GKHVVVQGGTFYNDA
+565 GKHIVVQGGTFYNDA
-580 VLRAFEKLLGRH
+580 VLRAFEKLLGRQ

-616 TDHTKSSIL
+616 ADQVKSTLLTKEDLS
-625 TLDELAKLHVTTS
+625 KLHVTTS

-679 HNTLPNMYKVKYNL
+679 HKVLPNMYKVKYNL
-693 LFNKYKPLADG
+693 LFNRYKPLAKG

-725 TFFTKL
+725 TFFTTL

-736 LSDPSSKKLFE
+736 LSDPSSKELFE

-752 IPSDSACYPAKMVHG
+752 IPSDSACYPAKLVHG

-788 PDEGSR
+788 PDEDSR

-800 PMVMSYPDV
+800 PMVMSYPEV
-809 IRHNMEERLSDTNTL
+809 IRHNMVERLSDTNTV

-863 WDEEESYKQTYRDL
+863 WNEEESYKQTYRNL
-877 TKKALDMLAKRGERA
+877 TKQTLDMLAKNGDRA

-925 GVAPLGQ
+925 GVAPLGH

-953 QYVVSQPNLEL
+953 QYIVTQPNLEL

-1020 RQKET
+1020 RKKEDT
-1025 APTVPYSYHKAI
+1025 ATIPYSYHKAV

-1042 AKTNVILAPSMT
+1042 KKTNVILAPSMT

-1069 YHMEILPHQGQKAI
+1069 YHMEILPHQGQTAI

-1149 DVSILSLTTK
+1149 DVSIISLNTK
-1159 GLNKQPGFKPHL
+1159 GLNEQPGFKPHL

-1204 EALFKKWQDK
+1204 EKLFKKWQDK
-1214 CTKDLMKA
+1214 CTHDLMKA
-1222 DIHTFKQNICAII
+1222 DVSTFKKNIRSMI
-1235 SEFDHIDMHEEK
+1235 SEFDHIDMSEEK

-1292 LLDSQ
+1292 LLDNQ

-1310 FTSKTMVKLLNWYRK
+1310 FASKSMVKLLNWYRK
-1325 PYCDAVAKSQ
+1325 PYCEAVAKSR
-1335 HFDPITSIYD
+1335 HFDPISSIYD
-1345 IADEAKQY
+1345 IADEAKHY

-1396 KGMIKALKA
+1396 KGMIKTLKA
-1405 AFPNV
+1405 AFPEV

-1446 TTEKPTMPFL
+1446 TTTKPTMPFL

-1463 TLHADK
+1463 TLHLDK

>member
-1 MYKLFSRCTC
+1 
-11 NSCLYKYINKYQR
+11 
-24 ERSACA
+24 
-30 DKVKHM
+30 M

-54 VLNDAKQCM
+54 VLNDAKQCL

-87 IFGDQQITLAI
+87 VFGDQQITIAI
-98 TGSGGIALAEYLGIP
+98 TGSGGIALADYLGVA
-113 FIQEVIAGTKAVRT
+113 FVQEVIAGTKAVRT

-171 ATLLHTDAS
+171 STLLYTDAS
-180 GLNELAKQS
+180 GLNTLAEKS

-256 SQLRKQFAKTLHLTP
+256 PQLRRQFAKTLHLSD

-283 VAIGAALG
+283 VAVGAALG
-291 SFDAKPLS
+291 SFSETPVS
-299 FMNLMGQLRNVD
+299 FMNLMGQLKNVD
-311 ESSLAQSDRID
+311 EASLATSDRIE
-322 PLFHNEAEL
+322 PLFYNQDEL
-331 KEFQERHS
+331 KEFRTRHN
-339 KHTVAYAD
+339 KHTVPKANLHMYQ
-347 LASYSGPCY
+347 GPCY
-356 LGMDA
+356 LGLDA
-361 GSTTIKSVLLSE
+361 GSTTIKTVLLSE
-373 DNKILYTHYQNN
+373 DNKILYSHYQNN
-385 EGSPLLAAQKIVEEV
+385 EGSPLTAAKKIISEI
-400 YSRLPKGAFIAKAG
+400 YSLLPPGAFIARAG
-414 ITGYGEGLIKEALHL
+414 ITGYGEALLKEAFHL
-429 DIGEVETIAHYQA
+429 DLGEVETIAHYQA

-463 SRVKDGHIE
+463 SRLKDGHIE

-495 NLSIEDFSKAALL
+495 NLSIEEFAHAALL

-531 KEGATMADIS
+531 KEGATLADIS

-558 VKDPAKL
+558 VKDPSKL
-565 GKHVVVQGGTFYNDA
+565 GQYIVVQGGTFYNDA
-580 VLRAFEKLLGRH
+580 VLRAFEKLLGRQ

-605 GMGLICRTAYH
+605 GMGLICRSAYH
-616 TDHTKSSIL
+616 ADHSPSTLLTKE
-625 TLDELAKLHVTTS
+625 ELSKLYVHTS
-638 IRHCGKCTNNCL
+638 IRHCGHCTNNCL

-673 GSVTQH
+673 GSSELRKKA
-679 HNTLPNMYKVKYNL
+679 LPNMYKIKYNL
-693 LFNKYKPLADG
+693 LFNHYKPVVNA
-704 PRGTVGIPRV
+704 PRGTIGIPRV
-714 LNMYEDYPFWF
+714 LNLYEDYPFWF
-725 TFFTKL
+725 TFFTSL

-752 IPSDSACYPAKMVHG
+752 VPSDSACYPAKLVHG

-775 GVDRIFYPCIQNG
+775 KVDRIFYPCIQNG
-788 PDEGSR
+788 PSEGSK

-800 PMVMSYPDV
+800 PMVMSYPEV
-809 IRHNMEERLSDTNTL
+809 IRNNMAEHLSDTNTL
-824 YLCPFLPLHDKKRII
+824 YLFPFLPLHDKEKLI
-839 PRLQEELRVWN
+839 PRLQEELRIWG
-850 LGKKEIKEAALAA
+850 LDKKAIKKAALAA
-863 WDEEESYKQTYRDL
+863 WNEEINYKQKVYDL
-877 TKKALDMLAKRGERA
+877 TKTILERLQKTGERA

-932 LPKELRVVDQWS
+932 FSGELRVVDQWS

-953 QYVVSQPNLEL
+953 QYIVQHSNLEL

-985 LAQGHKIHTL
+985 LASGHKIHTL

-1020 RQKET
+1020 RIQTAEPVEPYTYQKS
-1025 APTVPYSYHKAI
+1025 V
-1037 FTKED
+1037 FTKKD
-1042 AKTNVILAPSMT
+1042 KQTNVILAPSMT
-1054 PIHFPMFQAAFAHEG
+1054 PIHFPLFKAAFAHEG
-1069 YHMEILPHQGQKAI
+1069 FRMELLPHQGQQAI

-1138 IRKALADAGMA
+1138 IRKALADANMG
-1149 DVSILSLTTK
+1149 DVSIISLNNK
-1159 GLNKQPGFKPHL
+1159 GLNKQPGFQPHL

-1177 VMAMIYGDALQQ
+1177 VMGMIYGDALQQ
-1189 VLYRTRPYEKVKGTA
+1189 VLYRTRPYEKIKGTA
-1204 EALFKKWQDK
+1204 EALFNKWQTK
-1214 CTKDLMKA
+1214 CAADLIKA
-1222 DIHTFKQNICAII
+1222 DFTTFKQNIKNLIR
-1235 SEFDHIDMHEEK
+1235 EFDRIDMNEEL

-1271 MIEEEGGEIIVSGLA
+1271 MIEEEGGEIIVSGMA

-1305 SWLSS
+1305 SWMSALA
-1310 FTSKTMVKLLNWYRK
+1310 SKSTVKLLEWYRK
-1325 PYCDAVAKSQ
+1325 PYCEAVAKSR

-1345 IADEAKQY
+1345 IANDAKEF

-1396 KGMIKALKA
+1396 KGMIKTLKA
-1405 AFPNV
+1405 AFPNTS
-1410 NIVAIDYDPSASSV
+1410 IVAIDYDPSASSV

-1439 GIRETVD
+1439 GLRETAD
-1446 TTEKPTMPFL
+1446 TETKPTIPFL

-1463 TLHADK
+1463 TLNAEK